1 MSSKRKFNRKS
12 KYTLSQKIISAVTA
26 AGFIMQPV
34 VGFATSIHKADDA
47 FKDTIVNNGNVTHI
61 WADRVVD
68 NAAINVF
75 KDFNLSA
82 NDIANMYF
90 NTKNPTGAD
99 KANLVNFVNSRID
112 INGTVNAVQNS
123 QIGGNLFFLSQDGM
137 AVGKSGVI
145 NTGSLY
151 VMTPTQDYI
160 KSMKVVAGTA
170 DAATAEKELN
180 AITNITKD
188 ANAWQAIPVNTSGT
202 ITVLGKV
209 NATNEVQMRAAKIGV
224 GKNVDDS
231 VVDNVAAGGIAAE
244 NAHIKTG
251 ITDFSNIVNINY
263 KDESGNDVAVNSG
276 ITNLTATKTGSGDIV
291 LEAYVDASNDKNK
304 IEKLPVIGGTTLGTT
319 AESVENTFTEQEFGA
334 SVDIYGEV
342 NTTGKTGKVDISATA
357 INSNANFDETLNDYK
372 ANNNDVAQLATV
384 KADVNIGGT
393 VKAADDVNIKAEAV
407 NRYVDNTGGF
417 AKALSVGISSG
428 TPLTGDVAY
437 SVLDTEA
444 NVNVASGANVASENG
459 SVDIDAKAETLAASA
474 ASTTGLKFKAAGGLT
489 GANVPATAVVYTG
502 VENKA
507 NVTVEGDIKAGKDIS
522 IDADADMKVEADNKM
537 SLKGKMANQFV
548 VGVTVAGAE
557 NSASVDIKGSSN
569 KVSADN
575 DLSVNAKADSD
586 FTSNTSIK
594 APEASAITVAV
605 NVTDFNSNAN
615 VNVDTDLTAGNNLN
629 VEADNTIVSD
639 NVNAETKLGS
649 NKYISAA
656 TQVVTTNAEGK
667 ITEVKNFING
677 LKTKLG
683 FEAGGSDDIK
693 TQLQLSEILKAGATV
708 TYSGQK
714 HKSGVNI
721 GKNGSLTAQ
730 NGMLGVNAET
740 LIEDAHIAATG
751 TTYSYNDAYPAGATL
766 NASVLVNNM
775 DNSSSVVV
783 ADRDTASTE
792 PALSGKTG
800 VDVNAS
806 VSFEYNR
813 VQNMIQDVED
823 AYNQIE
829 TATANLKG
837 AIKTDFDNF
846 LKDLKTQ
853 ISNWES
859 AFATADETLATSDSG
874 VLSISEAATAGYNVL
889 NALNDLN
896 TMLDSTSGSE
906 VADATKAS
914 IQGASDLLSSALA
927 FIDPN
932 SYGNFAASSASK
944 GSSGNQSTVGGHIPS
959 AINGAGTV
967 IVNNVDTVSKV
978 EIGSNTGIASYR
990 DVNINAESFM
1000 KDVTLGGLN
1009 AMPITNSGGGTTAS
1023 IGATVNYSDFNT
1035 DTVVAVNNGA
1045 SITGGN
1051 INIAGSNVIDHVSVA
1066 GSAGVGPSGETQ
1078 SGGIVLNGMLSF
1090 VNGSSDILTVVDDG
1104 ASLTAKQNEYTETVK
1119 DEETGTDKETKKDT
1133 EGNISITGHNNS
1145 NIVNVAA
1152 GLNFSTGSGAV
1163 GVGLA
1168 YTDFAVKNI
1177 AGVADVAGQ
1186 IKNLYSSKDDN
1197 GKVTVDN
1204 SKVDELDGELNNTYT
1219 ASTAS
1224 SDTKGSIS
1232 AYGFNVDAATDGS
1245 IQSVSAAAS
1254 ANKNDDTGKESFFGK
1269 LKGKFSN
1276 VENKVFNKLDE
1287 KTGQIFGSDSGGA
1300 DEMFNKGSS
1309 THGTGGGIQLVGST
1323 SGKGGFMP
1331 SFSIAGSG
1339 SVSLNSLNN
1348 ATEAIVD
1355 NVNITMQPTSNKKGD
1370 ISVTARD
1377 TLYAGA
1383 YSGAAALQWKKG
1395 GSSSDK
1401 AVGFA
1406 GAAGVNDID
1415 NVVKAVVKNSTIEN
1429 AGKFNTMAL
1438 SGGEQLALG
1447 LGLALEKTGSTSGY
1461 SGNAAVSVNL
1471 IDHDVEALLE
1481 NNIVNNADD
1490 INVAAYARDIENTGG
1505 GTLSAGQ
1512 QKVGVGATVAVA
1524 QLNNNISA
1532 GIKGGSYT
1540 KVGNV
1545 DVDAM
1550 NALKN
1555 ITVGIAAGA
1564 TVSSGGDGASA
1575 VVEGAGVYNEVHN
1588 TTNAFIEGTDE
1599 KEVVI
1604 STVNTV
1610 SNDETGNV
1618 NVIAQ
1623 DVGINNDYEKVLTNE
1638 LTDGKEEI
1646 AERMGSG
1653 FDITGASELSGI
1665 ETGDIEAQLN
1675 NKDAE
1680 GTGTQSNENSTEEV
1694 NLNKDSGSSIITVA
1708 GVLAGTSGKGA
1719 GGAAVAITDIENNY
1733 AANVEYADITAD
1745 ALAAEAGSDSNIVTV
1760 SGGIA
1765 AASKG
1770 SGVGSVTWNDVEN
1783 TAKANIK
1790 DSVVNAQT
1798 TLAKA
1803 VNKAQIVSVAGQ
1815 ISGAGKAGVGAT
1827 LSYIGL
1833 DNSTEANITSTTFDK
1848 RDKEETEGIT
1858 VSADAE
1864 NRSGSYNVAAGVS
1877 AAGTAAVSGNVAVT
1891 QTHGTSGAVIDDA
1904 AINNAK
1910 TVSANAL
1917 DDTDIL
1923 SVIGTVSAAGTAS
1936 VGAGVAYTEIGST
1949 STDEV
1954 DAQQTVAAIENTD
1967 ITTAASASGS
1977 TVSAQATDSSKVI
1990 NVAVGIGGAG
2000 TAAVQGASATSL
2012 VNKTIA
2018 ANITDTNI
2026 DENTKNSKNANVTIE
2041 AVNDTEITSSAD
2053 VAAVAGTGAG
2063 VGAGVAVNRIKQNT
2077 QAALNGGTMNV
2088 NNLTVSA
2095 DGTPRIENIG
2105 IGIGVAGEGA
2115 GVTGNVSVNMI
2126 ENNVTAHIGD
2136 GANIVADGSVG
2147 VVATSDEQIANYAGS
2162 ASVAGI
2168 GAGVGASVSVN
2179 QIAGTTS
2186 ATVGDEGENEA
2197 ETSVTAK
2204 GNDSLTTDTNI
2215 DKTTINDDLIDN
2227 DTVNINSHIKRTE
2240 DGETRSGLIVDASST
2255 RDLKSFLI
2263 NAGVGGVGAGVTGT
2277 VNVNMINGST
2287 EAAIINTE
2295 VNSSANK
2302 GNVFVN
2308 AGDYTNM
2315 SGFVGSAGVAGV
2327 GGGVGL
2333 GSDTNTVTRKVS
2345 ATVQDAAV
2353 YAGDFE
2359 VDADSMQGVS
2369 SFVVSAGVGGV
2380 GAGASGVVT
2389 VTKLNNTTKA
2399 ALLNSTVNA
2408 NTVNV
2413 NAAHTGIVNAGN
2425 VGVGA
2430 SGLGGGLGI
2439 SVGVLKDDSETTVT
2453 VGTED
2458 STATNDKTT
2467 ITASGDV
2474 NIAAENTATVN
2485 PTISAT
2491 GVGAVAGVAGATSI
2505 NNINSKVTTNI
2516 NNAEINST
2524 GGNISGTA
2532 KNNFNVDAYI
2542 GGIAAAA
2549 VGVGASVTVNTID
2562 STVQTNVNNSK
2573 FNVAKDVTL
2582 TAEEARDIYQLATNV
2597 ALGGVAAGAN
2607 IAVTTVGQAI
2617 TDEDVI
2623 AKIDEANAMYANS
2636 EGNDI
2641 NSMLKGADDALGT
2654 AGITNYTPTIGA
2666 ETGGA
2671 GSAITVNI
2679 TGSDIDAGDN
2689 FNAEAKESGSI
2700 GMTLGGAS
2708 GGAVAANAGV
2718 GILNV
2723 NRNVGV
2729 NISGGSINADK
2740 VDVGADI
2747 TGEANLNVYQGS
2759 GGIIGAN
2766 AAYAGVNTT
2775 GSSDINL
2782 NGVTIEGKNIS
2793 IAAQDNAKTSLQA
2806 VGVAAGVAAL
2816 GALAAEAANDS
2827 DVSVNMTG
2835 TTVTANE
2842 DKDDD
2847 ESGKVEITTNKAN
2860 TVTAQAVNTAGGA
2873 VAGAGMGATVTDTG
2887 SSTVGLTGN
2896 TMQADNKID
2905 VNAKTNS
2912 TLKADVL
2919 SGSAGWFASGAVS
2932 IAEVSADTA
2941 TAVTIGNGNTFA
2953 AQNINFAAN
2962 SNITESMD
2970 MDALAISG
2978 YAALGGNSTTSE
2990 AYADATVTAEPGNTY
3005 KGSDNNAGNVSFN
3018 ANNTVTQTADTS
3030 GISAAGLFA
3039 TGTNIGTT
3047 TSDLKTEVNVKG
3059 SGEGSKVNNFNAN
3072 ASSYASVN
3080 NKVNG
3085 DGGAIAD
3092 ISPYAAKVD
3101 NNYTANTDVTIG
3113 GRWNTA
3119 GSFTA
3124 QAVNGMDID
3133 LTSEAVRAAV
3143 IGGSGTWLDNT
3154 INNAANVTVNGATIT
3169 TGGAQ
3174 SYTAQND
3181 IDYNGKI
3188 DGSGYGGINVNATD
3202 YSDDLD
3208 FTAGVDITGSTLHGA
3223 GDSGSITAF
3232 ANTRGNITTK
3242 NSLKSAGVIP
3252 ISLAFSDHAIDY
3264 RNSVDVESSE
3274 LTTDKKDQNITLAA
3288 TDDTDVKLET
3298 IADTQGGLAG
3308 AASAEA
3314 SNEFNRSNKITV
3326 GSGTHLLSSNDAN
3339 LYAGADLNGITSSLN
3354 LQVLADAYNKTALP
3368 VYTDPTVTNNMT
3380 QANQV
3385 VIASGTNVD
3394 SVRHANLKAGKGT
3407 TTVTKSAQEY
3417 NIYQGTGGSGTVT
3430 STAFGE
3436 AIGGEV
3442 PDNYIEI
3449 DGNVNTGI
3457 HNSLNIDISGNI
3469 VMTDPVYNESGT
3481 AIVEDGKVD
3490 YSGIKAD
3497 ATETW
3502 FDDNTIKP
3510 SVATV
3515 ENNLLTRYNEITDLL
3530 QQYQQGTTEY
3540 NSLKTEQTNLLNE
3553 MKNMGFATEINGK
3566 LVPVSEIEIPAIEI
3580 PDIVV
3585 SGGNINLETDTV
3597 KGGGKLDAQGA
3608 GNVNI
3613 TNSSDAYLIVNDITM
3628 KDAGG
3633 QIKLNGSELTAESA
3647 GNELTMAN
3655 VNSTAASSE
3664 SPQITIT
3671 GTTDGTSQGQPDI
3684 GVFGDITNT
3693 AGDVTIE
3700 NKNHSITVLGN
3711 INARNINLIA
3721 TNGDITQTSTEG
3733 LLNIGSDPVIKYQFS
3748 EDVAK
3753 KIQQYIYDQYA
3764 QKEGNYTIPEFKD
3777 YDDYIDWLKN
3787 NVGLSDTDLQV
3798 KEPEPGAGS
3807 IVAGGNV
3814 YISGLNVNIAGLV
3827 QSGYGDYSVTLDDT
3841 AKNVI
3846 SQIDKNWQNNGKKVL
3861 TDAEV
3866 MSNDAYCINDG
3877 GEYFVSNIV
3886 DGVEKGVFNYE
3897 VKVYYNPST
3906 GQLLTDTVEV
3916 SGGKVYITGNISST
3930 GGGRIM
3936 AMDGTA
3942 DININ
3947 TSAIDKDVVVNTIT
3961 NNDIN
3966 GLVSITDKQLGQVTE
3981 YMNGQTRTYNIGK
3994 EVGLWQENGNGNYTY
4009 NVKDGLQ
4016 YQWIGGV
4023 SGEVI
4028 KKYQYTEDFLFWGL
4042 LDYGKTDDFVA
4053 NLKAEKKDII
4063 ETPVSSNDKNDKG
4076 NGVVITT
4083 GETGKDFSITGSYT
4097 KTDKEEYTE
4106 VTPDMQYDGFWG
4118 KVFGYGE
4125 TTYTWTG
4132 TQGTA
4137 SSTTTSIAADKDIS
4151 IGFIGNGGKE
4161 KGQINVTTGKDML
4174 IAGNISNAE
4183 VNGEG
4188 RGSVNL
4194 TSNSGSVSAVG
4205 NANINSDIVN
4215 IKAATGVNVNHSA
4228 IGNDADINIATNSG
4242 DIKLVSGK
4250 GDLNI
4255 VQAVT
4260 GGADPINAETG
4271 SVYLEAQGDILNAAA
4286 TGNYAVKG
4294 QRIDLISHTGTIG
4307 TKDKVLTVLGGS
4319 ELYSSDTLASSV
4331 NAQAQGDIVLT
4342 QVDNDNVAANGS
4354 SNMRLGTIV
4363 SEDGDAVLTV
4373 NDGSFVDAHPSE
4385 NNDSSSA
4392 QDKIDRWTEAGLISD
4407 QDEADESTISAE
4419 QAKKER
4425 MEALDNQANSLAY
4438 EAIYDDVIKPE
4449 VEKYQEAADAF
4460 AKDETILAAQQKLQ
4474 EALLEAGND
4483 PDAIAAANAEYQQV
4497 VDSYFDGLDYKYD
4510 DTQKK
4515 FIANNDKAAATNYVF
4530 DKYKAGAVKKYQDA
4544 AGKLAEAFATN
4555 TDLQAAKDTYLN
4567 SYKEASAAYS
4577 AEIAAAEAAGATDKE
4592 IVAIGDKYQAKYD
4605 EITNEYLAAQKKV
4618 YGDNFTEAEQQ
4629 LISSYAEVDV
4639 DESNYGWSKNQL
4651 LYAIQESV
4659 LTPDLGEVQTV
4670 ETPNITANNITL
4682 KAASGGV
4689 GIDGEAE
4696 VIKYAELGE
4705 VESLKLLAQAKAGDL
4720 TWDADN
4726 QQVTIQQQQAITVNV
4741 KKQDG
4746 KVDVTGRDN
4755 VYLAGVD
4762 NTVLNIDGVT
4772 TEGDI
4777 RLQGD
4782 AGINVEGTLSG
4793 YDLTIAGGT
4802 GSIMG
4807 TGSDG
4812 DKYVDTAIR
4821 GTLDAN
4827 AEGSIY
4833 ISQNGDLKVLT
4844 VAAGEVADLKATN
4857 NILMSDVQGS
4867 MAQGHINAQTLNL
4880 TAGGNIGTNGTD
4892 VNAIRIADN
4901 GVVINAAANGDIVLA
4916 GVEGKDN
4923 AKNIV
4928 LGNINGASLDVDSV
4942 SSVSLGKDAT
4952 EDEEAVE
4959 GSITV
4964 DGNVSLSSE
4973 SGSITQATGN
4983 VITANEVNASA
4994 TENILL
5000 GSEANKVNSFVVNGL
5015 GEGNSIDGNVDLVSS
5030 SDNGLKVNLNG
5041 ITANGS
5047 VNVYNNAQT
5056 DLNIS
5061 GGSVTTTGE
5070 SAGDVTFTSEGN
5082 ITADTTVDSA
5092 ADIVMGADGAI
5103 TNDGALTAQDNVN
5116 VKTTAGA
5123 INLGGSVTAKENDV
5137 NITTGSGTITT
5148 TGNVTSGT
5156 NVKVDAGTTGNIELG
5171 GIVKA
5176 QAGNVDVIANEG
5188 YIHTTG
5194 DVTANNNV
5202 NVDTANGYINLEGK
5216 VNAAT
5221 GSVDV
5226 NTESGDVTTGGEV
5239 TGYTD
5244 VDINSGA
5251 GNVKVNGNV
5260 TATNNDVNVTSGSGA
5275 ITTIGSISAGNDVTV
5290 DTKDGIVEL
5299 GGNVTGQHDVA
5310 VNSNKGNVTVNGNI
5324 TATVNDVNVTTG
5336 SGNITTTGAVTGG
5349 TNVKVNAGTTGN
5361 IELGGI
5367 VNAQAGNVDVI
5378 ANEGYI
5384 HTTGDVTANNNVNV
5398 DTANGYINLE
5408 GKVNAATG
5416 SVDVDTQSGDV
5427 ITKGEVTGNTDVTIN
5442 SGAGNVAVG
5451 GNVTAT
5457 VNNVNV
5463 TTGSGDITTIGVVTA
5478 GNNVNVDTED
5488 GIVELG
5494 GDVTGQHDVTVNS
5507 NKGDVTVNGKVQSV
5521 TGSTNINAGTND
5533 GISTDAN
5540 GNVTV
5545 DGEIASGEEVIVTAN
5560 YGNIKVT
5567 GTTTASNGNVE
5578 TTVTGDGNINLN
5590 GSVDA
5595 SGDVE
5600 ATVTGEGDITT
5611 GENAEVGGTNII
5623 FTTNVGDITT
5633 GSNLTAKEN
5642 VDLNVNT
5649 GNITFGGD
5657 VNAGSENAV
5666 NGNITIDI
5674 TNSGSIKDAADK
5686 NNSLT
5691 AIGPEGSE
5699 TAGNIIITTGGAGDV
5714 DLYDLYATN
5723 AARIDIA
5730 DGSLTLHEINGEL
5743 VAMQLR
5749 TEGKNMNVEN
5759 IVAGTQIVLTGSD
5772 MTLDQIAQRP
5782 DADGM
5787 LVITPDNAEA
5797 DKPIDNFT
5805 IGDIKTNSDS
5815 GIRFDRLWVNNSDIH
5830 ISEGQLWF
5838 DKLYVEDNAHF
5849 SNDEMTAAIYG
5860 KPPLRDGS
5868 DSVYWINTEEN
5879 RPESSL
5885 DMWLNGTGDW
5895 MYLRFT
5901 DDHIQES
5908 NGILLTLD
5916 EYDYVYDQRFTA
5928 ENHLRW
5934 QHGRYLDEDWKQA
5947 YGYGLS
5953 LHNRYGLIDYQEFTE
5968 TNAGADEVAVEA

>member
-1 MSSKRKFNRKS
+1 MSISRKFQRSKS

-26 AGFIMQPV
+26 AGFIMQPI
-34 VGFATSIHKADDA
+34 VGFAQAITKADDA
-47 FKDTIVNNGNVTHI
+47 FKNTIINKGNGVTDI
-61 WADRVVD
+61 WADRVVG
-68 NAAINVF
+68 NSAVNVF
-75 KDFNLSA
+75 KDFQLDA
-82 NDIANMYF
+82 NNIANMYF
-90 NTKNPTGAD
+90 NELNRTEAD
-99 KANLVNFVNSRID
+99 AANLVNFVNSRID
-112 INGTVNAVQNS
+112 INGTVNAIQNK
-123 QIGGNLFFLSQDGM
+123 QIGGNLFFLSKDGM

-151 VMTPTQDYI
+151 VMTPTADYI
-160 KSMKVVAGTA
+160 DNMKVVAGTA
-170 DAATAEKELN
+170 DAATAADELN

-224 GKNVDDS
+224 GKNVSGEDLNDGEDGAIGTLKDGKES
-231 VVDNVAAGGIAAE
+231 IVKEAY
-244 NAHIKTG
+244 IKTG
-251 ITDFSNIVNINY
+251 VTDFGQFVHLTP
-263 KDESGNDVAVNSG
+263 EQEAEAG
-276 ITNLTATKTGSGDIV
+276 ITNLEATQTGSGDIV
-291 LEAYVDASNDKNK
+291 LSAYVDGATEKNDL
-304 IEKLPVIGGTTLGTT
+304 EELPVVGATLGPI
-319 AESVENTFTEQEFGA
+319 AETVENTFVEQDFNA
-334 SVDIYGEV
+334 SVDVYGTVATGVE
-342 NTTGKTGKVDISATA
+342 TTEKKGNININATA
-357 INSNANFDETLNDYK
+357 VNSNAAVDKSGNYIDND
-372 ANNNDVAQLATV
+372 NTDVAQLANVKAEVNIDGTVQAADNVTV
-384 KADVNIGGT
+384 KA
-393 VKAADDVNIKAEAV
+393 EAI
-407 NRYVDNTGGF
+407 NRYIDNSGAF
-417 AKALSVGISSG
+417 AKANIAIASG
-428 TPLTGDVAY
+428 TPITGDIAY
-437 SVLDTEA
+437 SVLNTEA
-444 NVNVASGANVASENG
+444 NVNITSEGSVESENG
-459 SVDIDAKAETLAASA
+459 NVDIDAKAETLAASA
-474 ASTTGLKFKAAGGLT
+474 ASVTALKFKAAGGTT
-489 GANVPATAVVYTG
+489 GANVPAVSVLYTG
-502 VENKA
+502 ADNKA
-507 NVTVEGDIKAGKDIS
+507 NVTVKGNVNAAKDIS
-522 IDADADMKVEADNKM
+522 IDADADMKVDAENKM
-537 SLKGKMANQFV
+537 GIKGKMGNQFV

-557 NSASVDIKGSSN
+557 NSASVDIKDEDNSN
-569 KVSADN
+569 NVINAGN
-575 DLSVNAKADSD
+575 DLSVNANAASD
-586 FTSNTSIK
+586 FTSGTSIK
-594 APEASAITVAV
+594 APEASAMAVAV

-615 VNVDTDLTAGNNLN
+615 VNIDTDLTTGNDLT
-629 VEADNTIVSD
+629 VKADNIITDD
-639 NVNAETKLGS
+639 NVIAESTIGS
-649 NKYISAA
+649 GKYVSAA
-656 TQVVTTNAEGK
+656 TQVVTGHVEQKKG
-667 ITEVKNFING
+667 EVKEWIG
-677 LKTKLG
+677 SLAAKLG
-683 FEAGGSDDIK
+683 KDKKLPIGDEDEISG
-693 TQLQLSEILKAGATV
+693 LQLSEIFKAGATV
-708 TYSGQK
+708 NYSGQT
-714 HKSGVNI
+714 HGSNVTI
-721 GKNGSLTAQ
+721 GENTTLNAGKKMDIEALTK
-730 NGMLGVNAET
+730 
-740 LIEDAHIAATG
+740 IEDAHITATG
-751 TTYSYNDAYPAGATL
+751 TTASYNDAYPAEATL
-766 NASVLVNNM
+766 NAAVLVNNM
-775 DNSSSVVV
+775 DNSSSVVIKDAV
-783 ADRDTASTE
+783 TDEQGTEHKATLSADDGVDINASTR
-792 PALSGKTG
+792 
-800 VDVNAS
+800 
-806 VSFEYNR
+806 FEYNR
-813 VQNMIQDVED
+813 IANMIQEVKY
-823 AYNQIE
+823 AAAQIKN
-829 TATANLKG
+829 AVKGLNG
-837 AIKTDFDNF
+837 AIKSDFDAF
-846 LKDLKTQ
+846 LGNLDAQ
-853 ISNWES
+853 IGAWES
-859 AFATADETLATSDSG
+859 AFKTADETFATSDSG
-874 VLSISEAATAGYNVL
+874 VLAIGKAATAGLQVL
-889 NALNDLN
+889 TALNNLN
-896 TMLDSTSGSE
+896 TMMDGNE
-906 VADATKAS
+906 GGQVAADVKAT
-914 IQGASDLLSSALA
+914 IQGASDILTGALA
-927 FIDPN
+927 FADPN
-932 SYGNFAASSASK
+932 SYGNFAAASASK
-944 GSSGNQSTVGGHIPS
+944 GSSGDTGAIAGQHPS

-967 IVNNVDTVSKV
+967 MVNNVDSVSTVEV
-978 EIGSNTGIASYR
+978 GSNSVIASNGK
-990 DVNINAESFM
+990 VNLNAENYM
-1000 KDVTLGGLN
+1000 KDVSLGGLN
-1009 AMPITNSGGGTTAS
+1009 TVPLTNSGGGTAAS

-1035 DTVVAVNNGA
+1035 DTIVAVNDGA
-1045 SITGGN
+1045 NISGGD
-1051 INIAGSNVIDHVSVA
+1051 INIAGSNEIDHVSVA
-1066 GSAGVGPSGETQ
+1066 GGAGMGPSDETG
-1078 SGGIVLNGMLSF
+1078 SNGIVLNGMISL

-1104 ASLTAKQNEYTETVK
+1104 ARLTAGTEPGEDESGST
-1119 DEETGTDKETKKDT
+1119 EETKTGA
-1133 EGNISITGHNNS
+1133 GNISISGHNDT

-1152 GLNFSTGSGAV
+1152 GLNLGSGSGAI
-1163 GVGLA
+1163 GMGFA
-1168 YTDFAVKNI
+1168 YNNFAVKNI
-1177 AGVADVAGQ
+1177 AGVADVSEQ
-1186 IKNLYSSKDDN
+1186 IQALYTTKEHYTDDN
-1197 GKVTVDN
+1197 GEDVVMYI
-1204 SKVDELDGELNNTYT
+1204 VDENKVNELKDKLSNEYT
-1219 ASTAS
+1219 ASEA
-1224 SDTKGSIS
+1224 DDGSIS
-1232 AYGFNVDAATDGS
+1232 AYGFNVDAATEGS
-1245 IQSVSAAAS
+1245 IQSVSVAAS
-1254 ANKNDDTGKESFFGK
+1254 ASKNDDTGETSFFGK
-1269 LKGKFSN
+1269 IKGSISN
-1276 VENKVFNKLDE
+1276 TENKLLGSGGKLDTV
-1287 KTGQIFGSDSGGA
+1287 TGRIFGTESGKA
-1300 DEMFNKGSS
+1300 NDFFNMGSN
-1309 THGTGGGIQLVGST
+1309 THGANAGGINLVGGT

-1339 SVSLNSLNN
+1339 SVSMNMLDN
-1348 ATEAIVD
+1348 ATQAIVD
-1355 NVNITMQPTSNKKGD
+1355 NAKISMKSTDGVNGD
-1370 ISVTARD
+1370 IRVTARD
-1377 TLYAGA
+1377 TAYAGA
-1383 YSGAAALQWKKG
+1383 YSGAAALQWKSG
-1395 GSSSDK
+1395 GSASDTS
-1401 AVGFA
+1401 VGFS

-1415 NVVKAVVKNSTIEN
+1415 NVIKATISNSVIDKAGTID
-1429 AGKFNTMAL
+1429 TLAL

-1447 LGLALEKTGSTSGY
+1447 LGLNVAKSGSTSGY
-1461 SGNAAVSVNL
+1461 TGNAAVSVNL
-1471 IDHDVEALLE
+1471 IDHDVEALHE
-1481 NNIVNNADD
+1481 NNTVTSADD

-1505 GTLSAGQ
+1505 GSLSAGQ
-1512 QKVGVGATVAVA
+1512 QKVGVGASVGVAM
-1524 QLNNNISA
+1524 LNNNISA
-1532 GIKGGSYT
+1532 GIKGGNYT
-1540 KVGNV
+1540 NVVSV
-1545 DVDAM
+1545 DVEAL

-1555 ITVGIAAGA
+1555 ITVGIAAGL
-1564 TVSSGGDGASA
+1564 TIPSDGNAASA
-1575 VVEGAGVYNEVHN
+1575 NVEGAGVYNEVHN
-1588 TTNAFIEGTDE
+1588 TTNAFIEGNDTNN
-1599 KEVVI
+1599 KVAI
-1604 STVNTV
+1604 RTV
-1610 SNDETGNV
+1610 DGGKV

-1623 DVGINNDYEKVLTNE
+1623 DVAIDENSAYEMALEN
-1638 LTDGKEEI
+1638 LADGKEEI
-1646 AERMGSG
+1646 AKRMGAG
-1653 FDITGASELSGI
+1653 YDVTGQDDLNDIDMSDAITQ
-1665 ETGDIEAQLN
+1665 TGDDIKV
-1675 NKDAE
+1675 NKE
-1680 GTGTQSNENSTEEV
+1680 G
-1694 NLNKDSGSSIITVA
+1694 GSSIITVA
-1708 GVLAGTSGKGA
+1708 GGIAGTTGKGA
-1719 GGAAVAITDIENNY
+1719 GGAAVAITDIENTY
-1733 AANVEYADITAD
+1733 TADVKYADITAD
-1745 ALAAEAGSDSNIVTV
+1745 ELDVDAGSNSNIVTV
-1760 SGGIA
+1760 AGGIA
-1765 AASKG
+1765 AANKD
-1770 SGVGSVTWNDVEN
+1770 SGVGSVSWNDVIN
-1783 TAKANIK
+1783 TANVNIANSHIY
-1790 DSVVNAQT
+1790 AQQT
-1798 TLAKA
+1798 TATA
-1803 VNKAQIVSVAGQ
+1803 ANQAQIVSVGGQ
-1815 ISGAGKAGVGAT
+1815 ISGAGKAAVGAT
-1827 LSYIGL
+1827 LSYVGL
-1833 DNSTEANITSTTFDK
+1833 DNTTKVNISTTEFDE
-1848 RDKEETEGIT
+1848 RTANEGT
-1858 VSADAE
+1858 SVTAKANNTSD
-1864 NRSGSYNVAAGVS
+1864 SYNIGAGVS
-1877 AAGTAAVSGNVAVT
+1877 AAGDAAVSGTVVVT
-1891 QTHGTSGAVIDDA
+1891 QTKGTAGAVMDGA
-1904 AINNAK
+1904 KINNAK
-1910 TVSANAL
+1910 EIIAHAS

-1923 SVIGTVSAAGTAS
+1923 SVIGTVNIAGKAA
-1936 VGAGVAYTEIGST
+1936 VGAGVAYTEIGGVSDDKEKAEQHVTAEIKNST
-1949 STDEV
+1949 INTIDTKENEEK
-1954 DAQQTVAAIENTD
+1954 AAVNV
-1967 ITTAASASGS
+1967 TAKDTAR
-1977 TVSAQATDSSKVI
+1977 VI

-2012 VNKTIA
+2012 INKTTGA
-2018 ANITDTNI
+2018 ELTNSNI
-2026 DENTKNSKNANVTIE
+2026 DKDSANSQNANVTVD
-2041 AVNDTEITSSAD
+2041 AQNNSEITSSAST
-2053 VAAVAGTGAG
+2053 VAVAGSGAG
-2063 VGAGVAVNRIKQNT
+2063 VGAGIAVNRIIQQTN
-2077 QAALNGGTMNV
+2077 AAVTGGTMNV
-2088 NNLTVSA
+2088 NNLKVNA
-2095 DGTPRIENIG
+2095 NATPRIENIG
-2105 IGIGVAGEGA
+2105 VGGGIAGTGA
-2115 GVTGNVSVNMI
+2115 GISGSVAVNMI
-2126 ENNVTAHIGD
+2126 ENDVSAHIGS

-2147 VVATSDEQIANYAGS
+2147 VVATSDEQISNYAGQL
-2162 ASVAGI
+2162 AVGGV
-2168 GAGVGASVSVN
+2168 GAGVGVSVSVN

-2186 ATVGDEGENEA
+2186 ATVGGEGEDT
-2197 ETSVTAK
+2197 TSVTAK
-2204 GNDSLTTDTNI
+2204 GNDSIKTNTGVNVANEINKTLI
-2215 DKTTINDDLIDN
+2215 DKETVAIDSKI
-2227 DTVNINSHIKRTE
+2227 DRTE
-2240 DGETRSGLIVDASST
+2240 ESRSGLIVDASST

-2263 NAGVGGVGAGVTGT
+2263 TAGVAGTGAGVTGT
-2277 VNVNMINGST
+2277 VNVNQIDGKTTAGITNTTVNGGST
-2287 EAAIINTE
+2287 AAVPGN
-2295 VNSSANK
+2295 NAN
-2302 GNVFVN
+2302 VTVN
-2308 AGDYTNM
+2308 AGDYSNM
-2315 SGFVGSAGVAGV
+2315 SGFVGSAAVGGIGAGV
-2327 GGGVGL
+2327 GL
-2333 GSDTNTVTRKVS
+2333 ASDTNTINREVTASVDKS
-2345 ATVQDAAV
+2345 DIKAQ
-2353 YAGDFE
+2353 GFE
-2359 VDADSMQGVS
+2359 VDADSAQGIS
-2369 SFVVSAGVGGV
+2369 SFGV
-2380 GAGASGVVT
+2380 GAGAAGVGGGAAGVVT
-2389 VTKLNNTTKA
+2389 VTELNNTTKA
-2399 ALLNSTVNA
+2399 MLNNSKVNA
-2408 NTVNV
+2408 NTVSIKAN
-2413 NAAHTGIVNAGN
+2413 HTGIVNAGN
-2425 VGVGA
+2425 VSVGGAGLGV
-2430 SGLGGGLGI
+2430 GGGL
-2439 SVGVLKDDSETTVT
+2439 SVGVLKDNSATEVT
-2453 VGTED
+2453 VKGDNTEED
-2458 STATNDKTT
+2458 T

-2474 NIAAENTATVN
+2474 TIAANNNATVN
-2485 PTISAT
+2485 PMISAN
-2491 GVGAVAGVAGATSI
+2491 GVGGMAGVAGATSI
-2505 NNINSKVTTNI
+2505 NNLNSTVKTNI
-2516 NNAEINST
+2516 ESVGITST
-2524 GGNISGTA
+2524 GGSISGTA
-2532 KNNFNVDAYI
+2532 DNTFNVKAYMGTI
-2542 GGIAAAA
+2542 GGGA
-2549 VGVGASVTVNTID
+2549 VGAGAGVTVNTID
-2562 STVQTNVNNSK
+2562 STVQTNVNGSALDA
-2573 FNVAKDVTL
+2573 AKDITL
-2582 TAEEARDIYQLATNV
+2582 TAQETRNIEQTATNV
-2597 ALGGVAAGAN
+2597 AVGGIAVGAN
-2607 IAVTTVGQAI
+2607 IAITTVGQKVENVI
-2617 TDEDVI
+2617 DENGKIVSNAAD
-2623 AKIDEANAMYANS
+2623 KIDEANKVFINEKTGEDNS
-2636 EGNDI
+2636 GD
-2641 NSMLKGADDALGT
+2641 LLA
-2654 AGITNYTPTIGA
+2654 
-2666 ETGGA
+2666 GA
-2671 GSAITVNI
+2671 GSALDTAEIDKGSVTPHVDAEYGGVTDDNGNTVSQITVNI
-2679 TGSDIDAGDN
+2679 TNSNIEAGN
-2689 FNAEAKESGSI
+2689 NVTAKATETDGVT
-2700 GMTLGGAS
+2700 MTLGGAS
-2708 GGAVAANAGV
+2708 AGAVAVAAGV
-2718 GILNV
+2718 GMLNV
-2723 NRNVGV
+2723 HRNVGV
-2729 NISGGSINADK
+2729 DISGGSITAGNA
-2740 VDVGADI
+2740 VDVGTDI
-2747 TGEANLNVYQGS
+2747 TGEAELNVYQGS

-2793 IAAQDNAKTSLQA
+2793 IAAQDNAKTDLQA

-2873 VAGAGMGATVTDTG
+2873 IGGTGMGATVTDTG
-2887 SSTVGLTGN
+2887 SSTIGLTGN
-2896 TMQADNKID
+2896 TMQATKNID

-2912 TLKADVL
+2912 ALQADII
-2919 SGSAGWFASGAVS
+2919 SAGAGWFASGAVS
-2932 IAEVSADTA
+2932 IAKVSAGTA
-2941 TAVTIGNGNTFA
+2941 NDHLKTAVTIGGGNTFA
-2953 AQNINFAAN
+2953 AQNTNFAAN
-2962 SNITESMD
+2962 SNISESMD

-2978 YAALGGNSTTSE
+2978 YASIGGNSTTSD
-2990 AYADATVTAEPGNTY
+2990 AYADATVTAEADNTY
-3005 KGSDNNAGNVSFN
+3005 KDAADNAGNVSFN
-3018 ANNTVTQTADTS
+3018 ANNTVTQKADTS

-3047 TSDLKTEVNVKG
+3047 TSDLKTAVTVKG

-3101 NNYTANTDVTIG
+3101 NNYTADTDVTIG
-3113 GRWNTA
+3113 GTWNTA

-3154 INNAANVTVNGATIT
+3154 INNAANVTVNGATINS
-3169 TGGAQ
+3169 GGAQ

-3181 IDYNGKI
+3181 IDYTGKI

-3208 FTAGVDITGSTLHGA
+3208 FTAGVDIIKNKETGRSSNLHSV
-3223 GDSGSITAF
+3223 GDGGSITAF
-3232 ANTRGNITTK
+3232 ASTQGDITAK
-3242 NSLKSAGVIP
+3242 NNLKSAGVIP
-3252 ISLAFSDHAIDY
+3252 VALAFSDHTIDY

-3326 GSGTHLLSSNDAN
+3326 GSGSDLLSSNDAN
-3339 LYAGADLNGITSSLN
+3339 LYAGADLNGITSSLD

-3385 VIASGTNVD
+3385 VIESGANVD

-3407 TTVTKSAQEY
+3407 TTVTESAQEY

-3442 PDNYIEI
+3442 PDNYIQI

-3469 VMTDPVYNESGT
+3469 VMTDPVYNESET

-3540 NSLKTEQTNLLNE
+3540 NSLKDEQTNLLNE
-3553 MKNMGFATEINGK
+3553 MEDLGFATLINGK

-3608 GNVNI
+3608 GNVSI
-3613 TNSSDAYLIVNDITM
+3613 KNSSDAYLIVNDITM

-3647 GNELTMAN
+3647 GNSLNMAN

-3664 SPQITIT
+3664 SPEITIT
-3671 GTTDGTSQGQPDI
+3671 GTTAGTSQGQPDI
-3684 GVFGDITNT
+3684 GIFGDITNT

-3721 TNGDITQTSTEG
+3721 THGDITQTSTEG

-3764 QKEGNYTIPEFKD
+3764 KNEGKYTIPEFKD
-3777 YDDYIDWLKN
+3777 YNEYISWLKEK
-3787 NVGLSDTDLQV
+3787 VGLTDTDL
-3798 KEPEPGAGS
+3798 KIEEPAPGAGS

-3827 QSGYGDYSVTLDDT
+3827 QSGYGDYSVTLDET

-3886 DGVEKGVFNYE
+3886 NGVEQGVFNYE

-3966 GLVSITDKQLGQVTE
+3966 GLVSITDKQLGKVTE
-3981 YMNGQTRTYNIGK
+3981 YMNGQTRTYNIGAIA
-3994 EVGLWQENGNGNYTY
+3994 GAWQDGNSNYSY
-4009 NVKDGLQ
+4009 NVKKGLQ

-4042 LDYGKTDDFVA
+4042 LDYGKTDEFVA
-4053 NLKAEKKDII
+4053 NLKAEGKDII

-4083 GETGKDFSITGSYT
+4083 GGTGNDFSITGSYKPT
-4097 KTDKEEYTE
+4097 NEETFSE

-4132 TQGTA
+4132 TKGTA
-4137 SSTTTSIAADKDIS
+4137 SSTTTSIAADKYIS
-4151 IGFIGNGGKE
+4151 IGFIGNGNNQGN
-4161 KGQINVTTGKDML
+4161 INVTTGKDML

-4215 IKAATGVNVNHSA
+4215 IKAETGVNVNHSA

-4260 GGADPINAETG
+4260 GGANDINAETG
-4271 SVYLEAQGDILNAAA
+4271 SVYLEAQGDILNAA

-4307 TKDKVLTVLGGS
+4307 TKDKALTVLGGS
-4319 ELYSSDTLASSV
+4319 ELYSSDTMASSV

-4354 SNMRLGTIV
+4354 SNMRFGTIV

-4407 QDEADESTISAE
+4407 QDEADVSTISAE

-4460 AKDETILAAQQKLQ
+4460 AKDENIVAAKQKLQ
-4474 EALLEAGND
+4474 EALNEAGDNEEQ
-4483 PDAIAAANAEYQQV
+4483 IAAANAEYQQA
-4497 VDSYFDGLDYKYD
+4497 VDDYFAGKDYNAD
-4510 DTQKK
+4510 EQQ
-4515 FIANNDKAAATNYVF
+4515 FIADNDTAAATKYVF
-4530 DKYKAGAVKKYQDA
+4530 DNSKGNTVQSYKDA
-4544 AGKLAEAFATN
+4544 AKKLAAAFAN
-4555 TDLQAAKDTYLN
+4555 NADLQAAKDTYLN
-4567 SYKEASAAYS
+4567 DYKAASAAYS
-4577 AEIAAAEAAGATDKE
+4577 KEIAAANGDEAKIKQINKD
-4592 IVAIGDKYQAKYD
+4592 YQAKYD
-4605 EITNEYLAAQKKV
+4605 AITNDYLAAQKKV

-4629 LISSYAEVDV
+4629 LISSYAEVNV

-4705 VESLKLLAQAKAGDL
+4705 VESLKLLAQAKADDL
-4720 TWDADN
+4720 TWDPDN

-4833 ISQNGDLKVLT
+4833 ISQNDDLKVLT

-4880 TAGGNIGTNGTD
+4880 TAGRNIGTNGTD

-4901 GVVINAAANGDIVLA
+4901 GVVINAAANGDIILA
-4916 GVEGKDN
+4916 GAQGKDSTGS
-4923 AKNIV
+4923 IV
-4928 LGNINGASLDVDSV
+4928 LGDIKGANLDVTSISNIN
-4942 SSVSLGKDAT
+4942 LGREDYAAT
-4952 EDEEAVE
+4952 EEDETVNSNINAGTVE
-4959 GSITV
+4959 LTTS
-4964 DGNVSLSSE
+4964 
-4973 SGSITQATGN
+4973 SGSITETEGSAVDAETVKATATQNVLLAGTGN
-4983 VITANEVNASA
+4983 AIDN
-4994 TENILL
+4994 
-5000 GSEANKVNSFVVNGL
+5000 FVVNGYSAD
-5015 GEGNSIDGNVDLVSS
+5015 NSLTGNVDLVS
-5030 SDNGLKVNLNG
+5030 
-5041 ITANGS
+5041 TANNENKV
-5047 VNVYNNAQT
+5047 VNVEFGKGKAGLTVNNGYVNVRSLGDT
-5056 DLNIS
+5056 SNLNIS

-5070 SAGDVTFTSEGN
+5070 SAGDVTFTSEGS
-5082 ITADTTVDSA
+5082 ITADTTVNSA
-5092 ADIVMGADGAI
+5092 ANIVMDADGKI
-5103 TNDGALTAQDNVN
+5103 TNNGALNAQDNVN
-5116 VKTTAGA
+5116 VNTTKGA
-5123 INLGGSVTAKENDV
+5123 IEIGGSVTAE
-5137 NITTGSGTITT
+5137 
-5148 TGNVTSGT
+5148 
-5156 NVKVDAGTTGNIELG
+5156 
-5171 GIVKA
+5171 
-5176 QAGNVDVIANEG
+5176 AGNVN
-5188 YIHTTG
+5188 
-5194 DVTANNNV
+5194 
-5202 NVDTANGYINLEGK
+5202 
-5216 VNAAT
+5216 
-5221 GSVDV
+5221 V
-5226 NTESGDVTTGGEV
+5226 NTESGDVT
-5239 TGYTD
+5239 
-5244 VDINSGA
+5244 
-5251 GNVKVNGNV
+5251 
-5260 TATNNDVNVTSGSGA
+5260 
-5275 ITTIGSISAGNDVTV
+5275 
-5290 DTKDGIVEL
+5290 
-5299 GGNVTGQHDVA
+5299 
-5310 VNSNKGNVTVNGNI
+5310 
-5324 TATVNDVNVTTG
+5324 
-5336 SGNITTTGAVTGG
+5336 
-5349 TNVKVNAGTTGN
+5349 
-5361 IELGGI
+5361 
-5367 VNAQAGNVDVI
+5367 
-5378 ANEGYI
+5378 
-5384 HTTGDVTANNNVNV
+5384 
-5398 DTANGYINLE
+5398 
-5408 GKVNAATG
+5408 
-5416 SVDVDTQSGDV
+5416 
-5427 ITKGEVTGNTDVTIN
+5427 TKGEVTGNTDVTIN

-5451 GNVTAT
+5451 
-5457 VNNVNV
+5457 
-5463 TTGSGDITTIGVVTA
+5463 
-5478 GNNVNVDTED
+5478 
-5488 GIVELG
+5488 
-5494 GDVTGQHDVTVNS
+5494 
-5507 NKGDVTVNGKVQSV
+5507 GKVQSV

-5590 GSVDA
+5590 GSVSA
-5595 SGDVE
+5595 SGDVKAE
-5600 ATVTGEGDITT
+5600 VEGVGDITT
-5611 GENAEVGGTNII
+5611 GENATVSGTNIG
-5623 FTTNVGDITT
+5623 FTTNEGNITT
-5633 GSNLTAKEN
+5633 GADLTANEN

-5649 GNITFGGD
+5649 GDITFGGNVTASD
-5657 VNAGSENAV
+5657 
-5666 NGNITIDI
+5666 GNITIDI
-5674 TNSGSIKDAADK
+5674 TGDGNLQDAENKD
-5686 NNSLT
+5686 NTLT
-5691 AIGPEGSE
+5691 AISVDGSE
-5699 TAGNIIITTGGAGDV
+5699 DAGNIIIHLGGKGDV

-5723 AARIDIA
+5723 NARLDIA
-5730 DGSLTLHEINGEL
+5730 NGNLTLHEIDGEL

-5934 QHGRYLDEDWKQA
+5934 QHGRYLDEDWKEA

>member
-1 MSSKRKFNRKS
+1 MSISRKFQRSKS

-26 AGFIMQPV
+26 AGFIMQPFTA
-34 VGFATSIHKADDA
+34 FAGEIIKPGGTNLINDKVAD
-47 FKDTIVNNGNVTHI
+47 I
-61 WADRVVD
+61 WADKVVG
-68 NAAINVF
+68 NAAVNVF
-75 KDFNLSA
+75 DKFNLSA
-82 NDIANMYF
+82 NEIANMYF
-90 NTKNPTGAD
+90 KTQQGSEWKD
-99 KANLVNFVNSRID
+99 NLVNFVNSRID
-112 INGTVNAVQNS
+112 INGTVNAVKDNK
-123 QIGGNLFFLSQDGM
+123 IGGNLFFLSKDGM

-151 VMTPTQDYI
+151 VMTPTPDFMEAVQT
-160 KSMKVVAGTA
+160 VGTEA
-170 DAATAEKELN
+170 PAEDANKYLGY
-180 AITNITKD
+180 ITNITDPTK
-188 ANAWQAIPVNTSGT
+188 ANAWEIIPVNTSGT

-224 GKNVDDS
+224 GKNVSGELKDDEGT
-231 VVDNVAAGGIAAE
+231 VIMEANAANKEAY
-244 NAHIKTG
+244 IKTG
-251 ITDFSNIVNINY
+251 ITNFADIVNIKNA
-263 KDESGNDVAVNSG
+263 DGTASITESG
-276 ITNLTATKTGSGDIV
+276 LTGDLQATQTGSGDIV
-291 LEAYVDASNDKNK
+291 LSAYVDASNDKNK
-304 IEKLPVIGGTTLGTT
+304 IEELPVIGGTTLGTT
-319 AESVENTFTEQEFGA
+319 AESVENTFTEQEFAA

-342 NTTGKTGKVDISATA
+342 NATGKADISATA
-357 INSNANFDETLNDYK
+357 INSNADFDETLNDYK

-444 NVNVASGANVASENG
+444 NVNVASGANVESENG

-502 VENKA
+502 VDNKA
-507 NVTVEGDIKAGKDIS
+507 NVTVAGNVKAAQNIS

-537 SLKGKMANQFV
+537 SLKGTMANQFV

-557 NSASVDIKGSSN
+557 NSASVDIKGTGN
-569 KVSADN
+569 KVSAVN

-586 FTSNTSIK
+586 FTSSTSIK

-656 TQVVTTNAEGK
+656 TQVIKTNAEGK
-667 ITEVKNFING
+667 ITEVKDFING

-708 TYSGQK
+708 TYSGQE

-766 NASVLVNNM
+766 NAAVLVNNM

-813 VQNMIQDVED
+813 IQNMIQDVKD
-823 AYNQIE
+823 AYNQIKTA
-829 TATANLKG
+829 TATANLDV
-837 AIKTDFDNF
+837 AIKTDFDKF
-846 LKDLKTQ
+846 LNKLQTQ
-853 ISNWES
+853 ISTWES
-859 AFATADETLATSDSG
+859 VFATADETLATSDSG
-874 VLSISEAATAGYNVL
+874 VLSIGEAATAGYNIL
-889 NALNDLN
+889 NALNNLN

-978 EIGSNTGIASYR
+978 EIGSNTGIASNR

-1045 SITGGN
+1045 SITGRN

-1066 GSAGVGPSGETQ
+1066 GSAGIGPSGETQ

-1177 AGVADVAGQ
+1177 AGVADVARQ
-1186 IKNLYSSKDDN
+1186 IENLYSSKDDN
-1197 GKVTVDN
+1197 GNIAVDN
-1204 SKVDELDGELNNTYT
+1204 SKVDELDGELNNTY
-1219 ASTAS
+1219 TAS

-1269 LKGKFSN
+1269 LKGKFFN
-1276 VENKVFNKLDE
+1276 VEHKVFNKLDE
-1287 KTGQIFGSDSGGA
+1287 KTGQIFGSDSGKA
-1300 DEMFNKGSS
+1300 NEMFNKGSS
-1309 THGTGGGIQLVGST
+1309 SHGTGGGIELVGST

-1348 ATEAIVD
+1348 ATEAVVD
-1355 NVNITMQPTSNKKGD
+1355 NAKISMKDKGD

-1377 TLYAGA
+1377 ALYAGA

-1395 GSSSDK
+1395 GSADNTS
-1401 AVGFA
+1401 VGFS

-1415 NVVKAVVKNSTIEN
+1415 NVIKATIKKSTISN
-1429 AGKFNTMAL
+1429 AGKIDTMAL

-1447 LGLALEKTGSTSGY
+1447 LGLAVVKADGTSGV

-1481 NNIVNNADD
+1481 NNTVTKADD

-1532 GIKGGSYT
+1532 GIKGGRYT
-1540 KVGNV
+1540 YVGNV

-1564 TVSSGGDGASA
+1564 TVPSGGDGASA

-1588 TTNAFIEGTDE
+1588 TTNAFIEGTD
-1599 KEVVI
+1599 KKDVVI

-1665 ETGDIEAQLN
+1665 ETDDIKAQLN

-1694 NLNKDSGSSIITVA
+1694 NLNKDGGSSIITVA

-1765 AASKG
+1765 AANKG
-1770 SGVGSVTWNDVEN
+1770 SGVGSVSWNDVIN
-1783 TAKANIK
+1783 TANVNIAN
-1790 DSVVNAQT
+1790 SVI
-1798 TLAKA
+1798 
-1803 VNKAQIVSVAGQ
+1803 KAQAASANASNTAQIISVAGQ

-1833 DNSTEANITSTTFDK
+1833 DNSTEANITSKTFDK

-1864 NRSGSYNVAAGVS
+1864 NGSDSYNIAAGVS
-1877 AAGTAAVSGNVAVT
+1877 AGGTAAVSGNVAVT
-1891 QTHGTSGAVIDDA
+1891 QTHGTSGAVIDSTI
-1904 AINNAK
+1904 INNAK
-1910 TVSANAL
+1910 AVSANAL

-2012 VNKTIA
+2012 INKTTSA
-2018 ANITDTNI
+2018 EITNTNI
-2026 DENTKNSKNANVTIE
+2026 DKDLANSENANVTID
-2041 AVNDTEITSSAD
+2041 AQNNSEITSSAD
-2053 VAAVAGTGAG
+2053 VASVAGTAG
-2063 VGAGVAVNRIKQNT
+2063 VGAGVAVNRIVQNT

-2088 NNLTVSA
+2088 NNLIVSA

-2105 IGIGVAGEGA
+2105 IGVGAGGTA
-2115 GVTGNVSVNMI
+2115 GVTGSVAVNMI
-2126 ENNVTAHIGD
+2126 ANNVTAHIGN

-2147 VVATSDEQIANYAGS
+2147 VVATSDEQIANYAG
-2162 ASVAGI
+2162 VLG
-2168 GAGVGASVSVN
+2168 GGGTAGVGVSVSVN
-2179 QIAGTTS
+2179 QINGTTS
-2186 ATVGDEGENEA
+2186 ATVGDETVGNEDK
-2197 ETSVTAK
+2197 ETNVTAL
-2204 GNDSLTTDTNI
+2204 GNGAGLKTDTNI
-2215 DKTTINDDLIDN
+2215 NKDTINNALID
-2227 DTVNINSHIKRTE
+2227 DSTVAIGKHIERKE
-2240 DGETRSGLIVDASST
+2240 EGETRSGLIVDASST
-2255 RDLKSFLI
+2255 RDMKSFLVTAGVAG
-2263 NAGVGGVGAGVTGT
+2263 NAGIAGT
-2277 VNVNMINGST
+2277 VNVNMIKGATNAGVANTTINSGS
-2287 EAAIINTE
+2287 ASKAD
-2295 VNSSANK
+2295 A

-2315 SGFVGSAGVAGV
+2315 SGFVGSLGVGIEGAGVGLASDTNTVERNVTAIVSGSNVNATNKFEIDAESMQGISSYSLGGGIAGMGAGVAGV
-2327 GGGVGL
+2327 
-2333 GSDTNTVTRKVS
+2333 
-2345 ATVQDAAV
+2345 
-2353 YAGDFE
+2353 
-2359 VDADSMQGVS
+2359 
-2369 SFVVSAGVGGV
+2369 
-2380 GAGASGVVT
+2380 VT
-2389 VTKLNNTTKA
+2389 VAELENTTKA
-2399 ALLNSTVNA
+2399 ALQNSKVNA
-2408 NTVNV
+2408 NTVIV
-2413 NAAHTGIVNAGN
+2413 NANHKGIVNAGN
-2425 VGVGA
+2425 TGVGVGVVGA
-2430 SGLGGGLGI
+2430 GIGL
-2439 SVGVLKDDSETTVT
+2439 SVGVLKDNSETYAEVS
-2453 VGTED
+2453 GDNKAED
-2458 STATNDKTT
+2458 T
-2467 ITASGDV
+2467 ITAAGNV
-2474 NIAAENTATVN
+2474 KIAATNTAVAK
-2485 PTISAT
+2485 PVIYST
-2491 GVGAVAGVAGATSI
+2491 GAGGFAGVAGATSI
-2505 NNINSKVTTNI
+2505 NNLNSKVVTNI
-2516 NNAEINST
+2516 KDVAISST
-2524 GGNISGTA
+2524 GESISGIA
-2532 KNNFNVDAYI
+2532 QNNFEVDASM
-2542 GGIAAAA
+2542 GSFAGAA
-2549 VGVGASVTVNTID
+2549 VGAGAGVTVNTIG
-2562 STVQTNVNNSK
+2562 STVQTNVSNSDLEA
-2573 FNVAKDVTL
+2573 AKDVIL
-2582 TAEEARDIYQLATNV
+2582 TAEEIRNIKQLSTN
-2597 ALGGVAAGAN
+2597 AAIGGVAAGVN
-2607 IAVTTVGQAI
+2607 IAITNVGQKVEN
-2617 TDEDVI
+2617 TVDGDETVSNAAD
-2623 AKIDEANAMYANS
+2623 KIDEANNFYVDKNGKNYGSDLTSGAN
-2636 EGNDI
+2636 
-2641 NSMLKGADDALGT
+2641 DALET
-2654 AGITNYTPTIGA
+2654 AGIGSITLDVD
-2666 ETGGA
+2666 A
-2671 GSAITVNI
+2671 GDGSTKDEAGKIVPIISQISVNI
-2679 TGSDIDAGDN
+2679 TNSDIDAGGTVKA
-2689 FNAEAKESGSI
+2689 NAAESGNI
-2700 GMTLGGAS
+2700 NMTLGSGAA
-2708 GGAVAANAGV
+2708 GAIAGNVGV
-2718 GILNV
+2718 GVLNV
-2723 NRNVGV
+2723 HRNVGV
-2729 NISGGSINADK
+2729 NINGGSLNADNK
-2740 VDVGADI
+2740 VDIGTDI
-2747 TGEANLNVYQGS
+2747 TGSANLEIYQGS
-2759 GGIIGAN
+2759 VGVIGATV
-2766 AAYAGVNTT
+2766 AVGEVNTT
-2775 GSSDINL
+2775 GSSDI
-2782 NGVTIEGKNIS
+2782 TIGGTKIAAKNVS
-2793 IAAQDNAKTSLQA
+2793 IIAQDNAKTVLKA
-2806 VGVAAGVAAL
+2806 LGVSGGGLAGI
-2816 GALAAEAANDS
+2816 GALAADAANNS
-2827 DVSVNMTG
+2827 DISVNITG
-2835 TTVTANE
+2835 STITSTAEKSN
-2842 DKDDD
+2842 DKDGNTVYD
-2847 ESGKVEITTNKAN
+2847 GGNIEIITNKAN
-2860 TVTAQAVNTAGGA
+2860 VVTAQAVNTAGGM
-2873 VAGAGMGATVTDTG
+2873 VGDAGMGATVSDNG
-2887 SSTVGLTGN
+2887 SSVVNLNGN
-2896 TMQADNKID
+2896 AMHAD
-2905 VNAKTNS
+2905 VNIDASAKTVS
-2912 TLKADVL
+2912 TLTADIL
-2919 SGSAGWFASGAVS
+2919 NGAAGSFAAGAVS
-2932 IAEVSADTA
+2932 AAMVNAGSENDRMI
-2941 TAVTIGNGNTFA
+2941 TAVNIGNGNTFA
-2953 AQNINFAAN
+2953 AQNTNFTAD
-2962 SNITESMD
+2962 SDIIESVD
-2970 MDALAISG
+2970 MDAFSVSGAYSVEGNGTDLA
-2978 YAALGGNSTTSE
+2978 
-2990 AYADATVTAEPGNTY
+2990 AYTAVSVTA
-3005 KGSDNNAGNVSFN
+3005 D
-3018 ANNTVTQTADTS
+3018 ANNTYEGTADSENSNVKFEAENTVVQAADTS
-3030 GISAAGLFA
+3030 GISAAGGFA
-3039 TGTNIGTT
+3039 TGTNIGNT
-3047 TSDLKTEVNVKG
+3047 TSNLKTKVDIKG
-3059 SGEGSKVNNFNAN
+3059 SSADSNINNLTANAN
-3072 ASSYASVN
+3072 SYADIDN
-3080 NKVNG
+3080 NVNG

-3092 ISPYAAKVD
+3092 VSPYAAKVN
-3101 NNYTANTDVTIG
+3101 NNYTADTDVVIG
-3113 GRWNTA
+3113 GTWNTA
-3119 GSFTA
+3119 GSFDA

-3133 LTSEAVRAAV
+3133 LKSDAVRAAV
-3143 IGGSGTWLDNT
+3143 VGGSGTWLDNT
-3154 INNAANVTVNGATIT
+3154 INNAANVIVNGASIT

-3174 SYTAQND
+3174 SYIAQNNV
-3181 IDYNGKI
+3181 DYAGEI
-3188 DGSGYGGINVNATD
+3188 AGSGYGGLNVNATD

-3208 FTAGVDITGSTLHGA
+3208 FTAGVNITGSTLHGT
-3223 GDSGSITAF
+3223 GDDASITAF
-3232 ANTRGNITTK
+3232 ASTQGDIIAK

-3252 ISLAFSDHAIDY
+3252 VALAFSDYDIDY
-3264 RNSVDVESSE
+3264 NNSVNVSGSS
-3274 LTTDKKDQNITLAA
+3274 LTTDKADADITLAA
-3288 TDDTDVKLET
+3288 TDDTVVKLET
-3298 IADTQGGLAG
+3298 IADTQGGAVG
-3308 AASAEA
+3308 AASAKA
-3314 SNEFNRSNKITV
+3314 DNAFDRANRINVDST
-3326 GSGTHLLSSNDAN
+3326 STLLSSNDAN
-3339 LYAGADLNGITSSLN
+3339 LYAGANISGITSSLN

-3368 VYTDPTVTNNMT
+3368 LVTVPSVENRMT

-3385 VIASGTNVD
+3385 AIGGNIE
-3394 SVRHANLKAGKGT
+3394 SVRHVNLKAGKGT
-3407 TTVTKSAQEY
+3407 TTVTESAQEY

-3442 PDNYIEI
+3442 PENYIQI

-3553 MKNMGFATEINGK
+3553 MKNMGFATEIKGK

-3671 GTTDGTSQGQPDI
+3671 GTTAGTSQGQPDI

-3787 NVGLSDTDLQV
+3787 SVGLSDTDLQV

-3981 YMNGQTRTYNIGK
+3981 YMNGQTRTYNIGE

-4307 TKDKVLTVLGGS
+4307 TKDKALTVLGSS

-4460 AKDETILAAQQKLQ
+4460 AKDETIVAAQQKLQ

-4659 LTPDLGEVQTV
+4659 LTSEPGTVQTV
-4670 ETPNITANNITL
+4670 DTPNVTANNIIL
-4682 KAASGGV
+4682 NAAEGGI
-4689 GIDGEAE
+4689 GIDGEAK
-4696 VIKYAELGE
+4696 VIDYADLNDEAN
-4705 VESLKLLAQAKAGDL
+4705 LKLLAQAKAGDL
-4720 TWDADN
+4720 TWDELN
-4726 QQVTIQQQQAITVNV
+4726 QQVTIRQQQAITVQV
-4741 KKQDG
+4741 KQEGG
-4746 KVDVTGRDN
+4746 KVDVTGKDN
-4755 VYLAGVD
+4755 VYLAGVQG
-4762 NTVLNIDGVT
+4762 TELNVNGIT
-4772 TEGDI
+4772 TTGDI

-4782 AGINVEGTLSG
+4782 DGVYVDGTLTG
-4793 YDLTIAGGT
+4793 VDLTITGGT
-4802 GSIMG
+4802 GDIMG
-4807 TGSDG
+4807 AGSD
-4812 DKYVDTAIR
+4812 DYVDTNIS

-4827 AEGSIY
+4827 ANGSIY

-4844 VAAGEVADLKATN
+4844 VATNALADLKATN
-4857 NILMSDVQGS
+4857 NILMSDVEGS
-4867 MAQGHINAQTLNL
+4867 QAQGYINAQTLNL
-4880 TAGGNIGTNGTD
+4880 AAGGNIGTDAINT
-4892 VNAIRIADN
+4892 NALRILNN
-4901 GVVINAAANGDIVLA
+4901 GVVVNAKANKENGDIILA
-4916 GVEGKDN
+4916 GVTGTGLDGEL
-4923 AKNIV
+4923 V
-4928 LGNINGASLDVDSV
+4928 LGAIEGANLDVTSAGNV
-4942 SSVSLGKDAT
+4942 SIGKDASEGET
-4952 EDEEAVE
+4952 AVE
-4959 GSITV
+4959 GSIEV
-4964 DGNVSLSSE
+4964 NGDASISAEDGSV
-4973 SGSITQATGN
+4973 TQTADSN
-4983 VITANEVNASA
+4983 ITANAVNASA

-5000 GSEANKVNSFVVNGL
+5000 NSKENSVNSFVVNGL
-5015 GEGNSIDGNVDLVSS
+5015 GAGNSI
-5030 SDNGLKVNLNG
+5030 NGSVELAGSKDSGFTADLNG
-5041 ITANGS
+5041 ITVNNGG
-5047 VNVYNNAQT
+5047 VTVTNYAENGT
-5056 DLNIS
+5056 LNIS
-5061 GGSVTTTGE
+5061 GGSVTTTDAEKG
-5070 SAGDVTFTSEGN
+5070 SVTFSSEGS
-5082 ITADTTVDSA
+5082 ITSDATVNSA
-5092 ADIVMGADGAI
+5092 ANINMNADGAI
-5103 TNDGALTAQDNVN
+5103 DNDGSLTAQNNVN
-5116 VKTTAGA
+5116 VDTTAGA
-5123 INLGGSVTAKENDV
+5123 IELGGSVTANTGTVTVHSDKGAIHIGDDNGNGTVNAGTDV
-5137 NITTGSGTITT
+5137 SITT
-5148 TGNVTSGT
+5148 
-5156 NVKVDAGTTGNIELG
+5156 
-5171 GIVKA
+5171 
-5176 QAGNVDVIANEG
+5176 NE
-5188 YIHTTG
+5188 
-5194 DVTANNNV
+5194 
-5202 NVDTANGYINLEGK
+5202 
-5216 VNAAT
+5216 
-5221 GSVDV
+5221 
-5226 NTESGDVTTGGEV
+5226 
-5239 TGYTD
+5239 
-5244 VDINSGA
+5244 
-5251 GNVKVNGNV
+5251 
-5260 TATNNDVNVTSGSGA
+5260 
-5275 ITTIGSISAGNDVTV
+5275 
-5290 DTKDGIVEL
+5290 
-5299 GGNVTGQHDVA
+5299 
-5310 VNSNKGNVTVNGNI
+5310 
-5324 TATVNDVNVTTG
+5324 
-5336 SGNITTTGAVTGG
+5336 GNITTTGAVSGG
-5349 TNVKVNAGTTGN
+5349 SNVKVDAGTKGN

-5367 VNAQAGNVDVI
+5367 VNA
-5378 ANEGYI
+5378 EG
-5384 HTTGDVTANNNVNV
+5384 
-5398 DTANGYINLE
+5398 
-5408 GKVNAATG
+5408 G
-5416 SVDVDTQSGDV
+5416 SVDVDTHSGDV
-5427 ITKGEVTGNTDVTIN
+5427 TTKGEVTGKIDVTIN
-5442 SGAGNVAVG
+5442 SDDGDITIGGKVQSETGSTHINAGTEEDPG
-5451 GNVTAT
+5451 ITEDKDGNVTVNGEVASGKEVIVNANNGSIT
-5457 VNNVNV
+5457 VTGNTTASDGNVQTTVKGNGNISLEGSVNASGNV
-5463 TTGSGDITTIGVVTA
+5463 KAEVTGTGDITTS
-5478 GNNVNVDTED
+5478 D
-5488 GIVELG
+5488 
-5494 GDVTGQHDVTVNS
+5494 
-5507 NKGDVTVNGKVQSV
+5507 
-5521 TGSTNINAGTND
+5521 
-5533 GISTDAN
+5533 
-5540 GNVTV
+5540 
-5545 DGEIASGEEVIVTAN
+5545 
-5560 YGNIKVT
+5560 
-5567 GTTTASNGNVE
+5567 
-5578 TTVTGDGNINLN
+5578 
-5590 GSVDA
+5590 
-5595 SGDVE
+5595 
-5600 ATVTGEGDITT
+5600 
-5611 GENAEVGGTNII
+5611 NAEVNSTDIE
-5623 FTTNVGDITT
+5623 FTANKGNITT
-5633 GSNLTAKEN
+5633 GSSLTAKEN
-5642 VDLNVNT
+5642 VDLNTNT
-5649 GNITFGGD
+5649 GDITFGGD
-5657 VNAGSENAV
+5657 VTASD
-5666 NGNITIDI
+5666 GNITINI
-5674 TNSGSIKDAADK
+5674 N
-5686 NNSLT
+5686 
-5691 AIGPEGSE
+5691 E
-5699 TAGNIIITTGGAGDV
+5699 AGNLKDVLNTENTLSAFSQDGDDAKGNIYINIKGIGDV
-5714 DLYDLYATN
+5714 DLSEIYADN
-5723 AARIDIA
+5723 DARLDIA
-5730 DGSLTLHEINGEL
+5730 NGNLALGTINGEL
-5743 VAMQLR
+5743 VAIQLR
-5749 TEGKNMNVEN
+5749 TEDKDMNVGE
-5759 IVAGTQIVLTGSD
+5759 IIAGTQIVLTGSD

-5916 EYDYVYDQRFTA
+5916 EYDYVYNQRFTA

>member
-1 MSSKRKFNRKS
+1 MSISRKFQRSKS

-26 AGFIMQPV
+26 AGFIMQPI
-34 VGFATSIHKADDA
+34 VGFAQSINK
-47 FKDTIVNNGNVTHI
+47 VNNNGSIEVNGNVTNI
-61 WADRVVD
+61 WADKVVS
-68 NAAINVF
+68 NSAVNVF
-75 KDFNLSA
+75 KDFQLDA
-82 NDIANMYF
+82 NNIANMYF
-90 NTKNPTGAD
+90 NTKGGSGAD
-99 KANLVNFVNSRID
+99 AANLVNFVNSRID
-112 INGTVNAVQNS
+112 INGTVNAVKDNK
-123 QIGGNLFFLSQDGM
+123 IGGNLFFLSKDGM

-151 VMTPTQDYI
+151 VMTPTPDFMEAVQT
-160 KSMKVVAGTA
+160 VGTEA
-170 DAATAEKELN
+170 PAEDANKYLGY
-180 AITNITKD
+180 ITNITDPTK
-188 ANAWQAIPVNTSGT
+188 ANAWEIIPVNTSGT

-224 GKNVDDS
+224 GKNVDDQ
-231 VVDNVAAGGIAAE
+231 VVDEVASGDTVSAAS
-244 NAHIKTG
+244 ITTG
-251 ITDFSNIVNINY
+251 VTNFGDLVNI
-263 KDESGNDVAVNSG
+263 KGVDGAEDVKSGLTG
-276 ITNLTATKTGSGDIV
+276 ELTATQTGSGDIV

-342 NTTGKTGKVDISATA
+342 NATGKADISATA
-357 INSNANFDETLNDYK
+357 INSNADFDETLNDYK

-444 NVNVASGANVASENG
+444 NVNITSDGRIESGKG
-459 SVDIDAKAETLAASA
+459 VDIDAKAETLAASA

-502 VENKA
+502 VDNKA
-507 NVTVEGDIKAGKDIS
+507 NVTVEGNIEAGKDIS

-537 SLKGKMANQFV
+537 SLKGTMANQFV

-557 NSASVDIKGSSN
+557 NSASVDIKGTGN
-569 KVSADN
+569 KVSAVN

-586 FTSNTSIK
+586 FTSSTSIK

-656 TQVVTTNAEGK
+656 TQVIKTNAEGK
-667 ITEVKNFING
+667 ITEVKDFING

-708 TYSGQK
+708 TYSGQE

-730 NGMLGVNAET
+730 NGMLDVNAET
-740 LIEDAHIAATG
+740 LIEDVHIAATG

-783 ADRDTASTE
+783 ADRDAASTE

-806 VSFEYNR
+806 VRFEYNR
-813 VQNMIQDVED
+813 IQNMIQDVED

-829 TATANLKG
+829 TATASLDV
-837 AIKTDFDNF
+837 AIKTEFDDF

-853 ISNWES
+853 ISTWKS
-859 AFATADETLATSDSG
+859 AFKTADETLATSDKG
-874 VLSISEAATAGYNVL
+874 VLAIGEAATAGYNVL
-889 NALNDLN
+889 TALNNLN

-978 EIGSNTGIASYR
+978 EIGSNTGIASDR

-1045 SITGGN
+1045 SITGRN

-1186 IKNLYSSKDDN
+1186 IENLYSSKDDD

-1204 SKVDELDGELNNTYT
+1204 SKVAELDGGLNNTY
-1219 ASTAS
+1219 TAS

-1287 KTGQIFGSDSGGA
+1287 KTGQIFGSDSGKA
-1300 DEMFNKGSS
+1300 NEMFNKGSS
-1309 THGTGGGIQLVGST
+1309 SHGTGGGIKLVGST

-1339 SVSLNSLNN
+1339 SVSLNVLDN

-1355 NVNITMQPTSNKKGD
+1355 NAKISMKDKGD

-1377 TLYAGA
+1377 ALYAGA

-1395 GSSSDK
+1395 GSADNTS
-1401 AVGFA
+1401 VGFS

-1415 NVVKAVVKNSTIEN
+1415 NAVKATIKNSTISN
-1429 AGKFNTMAL
+1429 AGKIDTMSL

-1447 LGLALEKTGSTSGY
+1447 LGLAVVKADGTSGV

-1481 NNIVNNADD
+1481 NNIVTSADD

-1564 TVSSGGDGASA
+1564 TVPSGGDGASA

-1599 KEVVI
+1599 KDVVI

-1694 NLNKDSGSSIITVA
+1694 NLNKDGGSSIITVA

-1949 STDEV
+1949 STNED

-1977 TVSAQATDSSKVI
+1977 TVSAQGTDSSKVI

-2012 VNKTIA
+2012 VNKTTA

-2026 DENTKNSKNANVTIE
+2026 YENTKNSKNANVTIE

-2053 VAAVAGTGAG
+2053 VAAVAGTGVG

-2105 IGIGVAGEGA
+2105 IGIGLAGEGA

-2126 ENNVTAHIGD
+2126 KNNVTAHIGG

-2524 GGNISGTA
+2524 GGSISGTA

-2617 TDEDVI
+2617 TDKDVI

-2654 AGITNYTPTIGA
+2654 AGITDYTPTIGA

-2671 GSAITVNI
+2671 GSVITVNI

-2747 TGEANLNVYQGS
+2747 SGSTELNVYQGS
-2759 GGIIGAN
+2759 AGVISGN
-2766 AAYAGVNTT
+2766 VAYASISTNGNSDITLEGVNLTAK
-2775 GSSDINL
+2775 DINAIAKDTTTTNL
-2782 NGVTIEGKNIS
+2782 NAIGVSAG
-2793 IAAQDNAKTSLQA
+2793 
-2806 VGVAAGVAAL
+2806 GVAL
-2816 GALAAEAANDS
+2816 GALAAEAANNS
-2827 DVSVNMTG
+2827 DISITLTG
-2835 TTVTANE
+2835 NTVTSESEA
-2842 DKDDD
+2842 DD
-2847 ESGKVEITTNKAN
+2847 EESGNINISTDKAN
-2860 TVTAQAVNTAGGA
+2860 TVAAEAIGVAGGA
-2873 VAGAGMGATVTDTG
+2873 IGGTGMGATVSDNG
-2887 SSTVGLTGN
+2887 SSVITLIGN
-2896 TMQADNKID
+2896 TMQADKNID
-2905 VNAKTNS
+2905 VAAQTNS
-2912 TLKADVL
+2912 ELTANISNDA
-2919 SGSAGWFASGAVS
+2919 AGVFGGGAVS
-2932 IAEVSADTA
+2932 IAEVNAGSANDRMA
-2941 TAVTIGNGNTFA
+2941 TAVIIGNGNTFA
-2953 AQNINFAAN
+2953 AQNTNIGAV
-2962 SNITESMD
+2962 SNITQSVD
-2970 MDALAISG
+2970 LDALSISG
-2978 YAALGGNSTTSE
+2978 YGALSGNT
-2990 AYADATVTAEPGNTY
+2990 ATVNAYTDVGINVVEESAEENSNTY
-3005 KGSDNNAGNVSFN
+3005 KGAADGESSDVNFN
-3018 ANNTVTQTADTS
+3018 AENNVEQTSSVAGITAS
-3030 GISAAGLFA
+3030 GLIAS
-3039 TGTNIGTT
+3039 GTNIGETN
-3047 TSDLKTEVNVKG
+3047 SDLKTNVSLNG
-3059 SGEGSKVNNFNAN
+3059 SSDNSKINSLTVNAN
-3072 ASSYASVN
+3072 SKADVTN
-3080 NKVNG
+3080 NVNG
-3085 DGGAIAD
+3085 DGGSAIDA
-3092 ISPYAAKVD
+3092 SPYAAQSR
-3101 NNYTANTDVTIG
+3101 NNVKSDTTVNMSGNWTVAGDMNVEALHTNDVTLNTDALKASVVGLSGVHSDNDITNNTGVTFSG
-3113 GRWNTA
+3113 
-3119 GSFTA
+3119 
-3124 QAVNGMDID
+3124 VN
-3133 LTSEAVRAAV
+3133 V
-3143 IGGSGTWLDNT
+3143 
-3154 INNAANVTVNGATIT
+3154 T
-3169 TGGAQ
+3169 TGGSQDISAR
-3174 SYTAQND
+3174 ND
-3181 IDYNGKI
+3181 IDYTADI
-3188 DGSGYGGINVNATD
+3188 TGSGYGVAQGAAVWAEDDITSDAKVNVN
-3202 YSDDLD
+3202 SSKLD
-3208 FTAGVDITGSTLHGA
+3208 AK
-3223 GDSGSITAF
+3223 GSIDINALTGDA
-3232 ANTRGNITTK
+3232 AYNGIDKPEAAVNKEVTI
-3242 NSLKSAGVIP
+3242 KSAGVVAGTYAESTDTINFTNN
-3252 ISLAFSDHAIDY
+3252 INIGNGSSIKTTGTDID
-3264 RNSVDVESSE
+3264 NAD
-3274 LTTDKKDQNITLAA
+3274 ITLTAA
-3288 TDDTDVKLET
+3288 DRTNFTDVVT
-3298 IADTQGGLAG
+3298 ADTQGGVIG
-3308 AASAEA
+3308 AAGTKLTNNITRTNNINVGGTIDSINVGGTVDSINVRDTID
-3314 SNEFNRSNKITV
+3314 SNY
-3326 GSGTHLLSSNDAN
+3326 DAN
-3339 LYAGADLNGITSSLN
+3339 FDAGDSSVLN
-3354 LQVLADAYNKTALP
+3354 LTLKSNAYNKTAAPLATNP
-3368 VYTDPTVTNNMT
+3368 SISGVVTQNS
-3380 QANQV
+3380 A
-3385 VIASGTNVD
+3385 IDFASG
-3394 SVRHANLKAGKGT
+3394 S
-3407 TTVTKSAQEY
+3407 
-3417 NIYQGTGGSGTVT
+3417 
-3430 STAFGE
+3430 
-3436 AIGGEV
+3436 
-3442 PDNYIEI
+3442 
-3449 DGNVNTGI
+3449 
-3457 HNSLNIDISGNI
+3457 
-3469 VMTDPVYNESGT
+3469 
-3481 AIVEDGKVD
+3481 
-3490 YSGIKAD
+3490 
-3497 ATETW
+3497 
-3502 FDDNTIKP
+3502 
-3510 SVATV
+3510 
-3515 ENNLLTRYNEITDLL
+3515 
-3530 QQYQQGTTEY
+3530 
-3540 NSLKTEQTNLLNE
+3540 
-3553 MKNMGFATEINGK
+3553 
-3566 LVPVSEIEIPAIEI
+3566 
-3580 PDIVV
+3580 
-3585 SGGNINLETDTV
+3585 TV
-3597 KGGGKLDAQGA
+3597 K
-3608 GNVNI
+3608 
-3613 TNSSDAYLIVNDITM
+3613 S
-3628 KDAGG
+3628 
-3633 QIKLNGSELTAESA
+3633 
-3647 GNELTMAN
+3647 
-3655 VNSTAASSE
+3655 
-3664 SPQITIT
+3664 
-3671 GTTDGTSQGQPDI
+3671 
-3684 GVFGDITNT
+3684 FR
-3693 AGDVTIE
+3693 
-3700 NKNHSITVLGN
+3700 N
-3711 INARNINLIA
+3711 INASA
-3721 TNGDITQTSTEG
+3721 GVGDTT
-3733 LLNIGSDPVIKYQFS
+3733 
-3748 EDVAK
+3748 VAK
-3753 KIQQYIYDQYA
+3753 ESK
-3764 QKEGNYTIPEFKD
+3764 T
-3777 YDDYIDWLKN
+3777 WRW
-3787 NVGLSDTDLQV
+3787 V
-3798 KEPEPGAGS
+3798 
-3807 IVAGGNV
+3807 
-3814 YISGLNVNIAGLV
+3814 
-3827 QSGYGDYSVTLDDT
+3827 
-3841 AKNVI
+3841 
-3846 SQIDKNWQNNGKKVL
+3846 
-3861 TDAEV
+3861 
-3866 MSNDAYCINDG
+3866 DG
-3877 GEYFVSNIV
+3877 G
-3886 DGVEKGVFNYE
+3886 
-3897 VKVYYNPST
+3897 
-3906 GQLLTDTVEV
+3906 
-3916 SGGKVYITGNISST
+3916 
-3930 GGGRIM
+3930 
-3936 AMDGTA
+3936 
-3942 DININ
+3942 
-3947 TSAIDKDVVVNTIT
+3947 
-3961 NNDIN
+3961 
-3966 GLVSITDKQLGQVTE
+3966 VT
-3981 YMNGQTRTYNIGK
+3981 
-3994 EVGLWQENGNGNYTY
+3994 
-4009 NVKDGLQ
+4009 
-4016 YQWIGGV
+4016 
-4023 SGEVI
+4023 
-4028 KKYQYTEDFLFWGL
+4028 
-4042 LDYGKTDDFVA
+4042 
-4053 NLKAEKKDII
+4053 
-4063 ETPVSSNDKNDKG
+4063 
-4076 NGVVITT
+4076 
-4083 GETGKDFSITGSYT
+4083 
-4097 KTDKEEYTE
+4097 
-4106 VTPDMQYDGFWG
+4106 
-4118 KVFGYGE
+4118 
-4125 TTYTWTG
+4125 
-4132 TQGTA
+4132 
-4137 SSTTTSIAADKDIS
+4137 
-4151 IGFIGNGGKE
+4151 
-4161 KGQINVTTGKDML
+4161 
-4174 IAGNISNAE
+4174 
-4183 VNGEG
+4183 
-4188 RGSVNL
+4188 
-4194 TSNSGSVSAVG
+4194 
-4205 NANINSDIVN
+4205 
-4215 IKAATGVNVNHSA
+4215 
-4228 IGNDADINIATNSG
+4228 
-4242 DIKLVSGK
+4242 
-4250 GDLNI
+4250 
-4255 VQAVT
+4255 
-4260 GGADPINAETG
+4260 
-4271 SVYLEAQGDILNAAA
+4271 
-4286 TGNYAVKG
+4286 
-4294 QRIDLISHTGTIG
+4294 
-4307 TKDKVLTVLGGS
+4307 
-4319 ELYSSDTLASSV
+4319 
-4331 NAQAQGDIVLT
+4331 
-4342 QVDNDNVAANGS
+4342 
-4354 SNMRLGTIV
+4354 
-4363 SEDGDAVLTV
+4363 
-4373 NDGSFVDAHPSE
+4373 
-4385 NNDSSSA
+4385 
-4392 QDKIDRWTEAGLISD
+4392 
-4407 QDEADESTISAE
+4407 
-4419 QAKKER
+4419 
-4425 MEALDNQANSLAY
+4425 
-4438 EAIYDDVIKPE
+4438 
-4449 VEKYQEAADAF
+4449 
-4460 AKDETILAAQQKLQ
+4460 
-4474 EALLEAGND
+4474 
-4483 PDAIAAANAEYQQV
+4483 
-4497 VDSYFDGLDYKYD
+4497 
-4510 DTQKK
+4510 
-4515 FIANNDKAAATNYVF
+4515 
-4530 DKYKAGAVKKYQDA
+4530 
-4544 AGKLAEAFATN
+4544 
-4555 TDLQAAKDTYLN
+4555 
-4567 SYKEASAAYS
+4567 
-4577 AEIAAAEAAGATDKE
+4577 
-4592 IVAIGDKYQAKYD
+4592 
-4605 EITNEYLAAQKKV
+4605 
-4618 YGDNFTEAEQQ
+4618 
-4629 LISSYAEVDV
+4629 
-4639 DESNYGWSKNQL
+4639 
-4651 LYAIQESV
+4651 
-4659 LTPDLGEVQTV
+4659 
-4670 ETPNITANNITL
+4670 
-4682 KAASGGV
+4682 
-4689 GIDGEAE
+4689 
-4696 VIKYAELGE
+4696 
-4705 VESLKLLAQAKAGDL
+4705 
-4720 TWDADN
+4720 
-4726 QQVTIQQQQAITVNV
+4726 
-4741 KKQDG
+4741 
-4746 KVDVTGRDN
+4746 
-4755 VYLAGVD
+4755 
-4762 NTVLNIDGVT
+4762 
-4772 TEGDI
+4772 
-4777 RLQGD
+4777 
-4782 AGINVEGTLSG
+4782 
-4793 YDLTIAGGT
+4793 GT
-4802 GSIMG
+4802 GSISS
-4807 TGSDG
+4807 TSDG
-4812 DKYVDTAIR
+4812 TI
-4821 GTLDAN
+4821 
-4827 AEGSIY
+4827 
-4833 ISQNGDLKVLT
+4833 
-4844 VAAGEVADLKATN
+4844 
-4857 NILMSDVQGS
+4857 
-4867 MAQGHINAQTLNL
+4867 
-4880 TAGGNIGTNGTD
+4880 
-4892 VNAIRIADN
+4892 
-4901 GVVINAAANGDIVLA
+4901 
-4916 GVEGKDN
+4916 
-4923 AKNIV
+4923 
-4928 LGNINGASLDVDSV
+4928 
-4942 SSVSLGKDAT
+4942 
-4952 EDEEAVE
+4952 
-4959 GSITV
+4959 
-4964 DGNVSLSSE
+4964 
-4973 SGSITQATGN
+4973 
-4983 VITANEVNASA
+4983 
-4994 TENILL
+4994 
-5000 GSEANKVNSFVVNGL
+5000 
-5015 GEGNSIDGNVDLVSS
+5015 SS
-5030 SDNGLKVNLNG
+5030 SDAV
-5041 ITANGS
+5041 AN
-5047 VNVYNNAQT
+5047 
-5056 DLNIS
+5056 
-5061 GGSVTTTGE
+5061 
-5070 SAGDVTFTSEGN
+5070 TS
-5082 ITADTTVDSA
+5082 
-5092 ADIVMGADGAI
+5092 
-5103 TNDGALTAQDNVN
+5103 
-5116 VKTTAGA
+5116 
-5123 INLGGSVTAKENDV
+5123 
-5137 NITTGSGTITT
+5137 
-5148 TGNVTSGT
+5148 
-5156 NVKVDAGTTGNIELG
+5156 
-5171 GIVKA
+5171 
-5176 QAGNVDVIANEG
+5176 
-5188 YIHTTG
+5188 
-5194 DVTANNNV
+5194 
-5202 NVDTANGYINLEGK
+5202 
-5216 VNAAT
+5216 
-5221 GSVDV
+5221 
-5226 NTESGDVTTGGEV
+5226 
-5239 TGYTD
+5239 
-5244 VDINSGA
+5244 
-5251 GNVKVNGNV
+5251 
-5260 TATNNDVNVTSGSGA
+5260 
-5275 ITTIGSISAGNDVTV
+5275 
-5290 DTKDGIVEL
+5290 
-5299 GGNVTGQHDVA
+5299 
-5310 VNSNKGNVTVNGNI
+5310 VTVNG
-5324 TATVNDVNVTTG
+5324 TLE
-5336 SGNITTTGAVTGG
+5336 
-5349 TNVKVNAGTTGN
+5349 AGKN
-5361 IELGGI
+5361 HEL
-5367 VNAQAGNVDVI
+5367 
-5378 ANEGYI
+5378 
-5384 HTTGDVTANNNVNV
+5384 
-5398 DTANGYINLE
+5398 
-5408 GKVNAATG
+5408 
-5416 SVDVDTQSGDV
+5416 
-5427 ITKGEVTGNTDVTIN
+5427 
-5442 SGAGNVAVG
+5442 
-5451 GNVTAT
+5451 
-5457 VNNVNV
+5457 
-5463 TTGSGDITTIGVVTA
+5463 DITIG
-5478 GNNVNVDTED
+5478 
-5488 GIVELG
+5488 
-5494 GDVTGQHDVTVNS
+5494 S
-5507 NKGDVTVNGKVQSV
+5507 
-5521 TGSTNINAGTND
+5521 
-5533 GISTDAN
+5533 
-5540 GNVTV
+5540 
-5545 DGEIASGEEVIVTAN
+5545 
-5560 YGNIKVT
+5560 
-5567 GTTTASNGNVE
+5567 
-5578 TTVTGDGNINLN
+5578 
-5590 GSVDA
+5590 
-5595 SGDVE
+5595 
-5600 ATVTGEGDITT
+5600 
-5611 GENAEVGGTNII
+5611 
-5623 FTTNVGDITT
+5623 
-5633 GSNLTAKEN
+5633 
-5642 VDLNVNT
+5642 
-5649 GNITFGGD
+5649 
-5657 VNAGSENAV
+5657 
-5666 NGNITIDI
+5666 
-5674 TNSGSIKDAADK
+5674 
-5686 NNSLT
+5686 
-5691 AIGPEGSE
+5691 
-5699 TAGNIIITTGGAGDV
+5699 
-5714 DLYDLYATN
+5714 
-5723 AARIDIA
+5723 
-5730 DGSLTLHEINGEL
+5730 
-5743 VAMQLR
+5743 
-5749 TEGKNMNVEN
+5749 
-5759 IVAGTQIVLTGSD
+5759 
-5772 MTLDQIAQRP
+5772 
-5782 DADGM
+5782 
-5787 LVITPDNAEA
+5787 
-5797 DKPIDNFT
+5797 
-5805 IGDIKTNSDS
+5805 
-5815 GIRFDRLWVNNSDIH
+5815 
-5830 ISEGQLWF
+5830 SEGQKNNLKQAIDDYGKILQNDEEF
-5838 DKLYVEDNAHF
+5838 KTADRYLTQAQNDYKEYVEK
-5849 SNDEMTAAIYG
+5849 SGLNDLNEKYA
-5860 KPPLRDGS
+5860 
-5868 DSVYWINTEEN
+5868 
-5879 RPESSL
+5879 SL
-5885 DMWLNGTGDW
+5885 K
-5895 MYLRFT
+5895 
-5901 DDHIQES
+5901 E
-5908 NGILLTLD
+5908 
-5916 EYDYVYDQRFTA
+5916 EYDTKNSISKVLQEGVDKIQGEFNIAKSNEATA
-5928 ENHLRW
+5928 QTNFDTAVAE
-5934 QHGRYLDEDWKQA
+5934 KIV
-5947 YGYGLS
+5947 GLAP
-5953 LHNRYGLIDYQEFTE
+5953 L
-5968 TNAGADEVAVEA
+5968 

>member
-1 MSSKRKFNRKS
+1 MSISRKFQRSKS

-26 AGFIMQPV
+26 AGFIMQPFTA
-34 VGFATSIHKADDA
+34 FAGEIIKPGGTNLINDKVAD
-47 FKDTIVNNGNVTHI
+47 I
-61 WADRVVD
+61 WADKVVG
-68 NAAINVF
+68 NAAVNVF
-75 KDFNLSA
+75 DKFNLSA
-82 NDIANMYF
+82 NEIANMYF
-90 NTKNPTGAD
+90 KTQQGSEWKD
-99 KANLVNFVNSRID
+99 NLVNFVNSRID
-112 INGTVNAVQNS
+112 INGTVNAVKDNK
-123 QIGGNLFFLSQDGM
+123 IGGNLFFLSKDGM

-151 VMTPTQDYI
+151 VMTPTPDFMEAVQT
-160 KSMKVVAGTA
+160 VGTEA
-170 DAATAEKELN
+170 PAEDANKYLGY
-180 AITNITKD
+180 ITNITDPTK
-188 ANAWQAIPVNTSGT
+188 ANAWEIIPVNTSGT

-224 GKNVDDS
+224 GKNVSGELKDDEGT
-231 VVDNVAAGGIAAE
+231 VIMEANAANKEAY
-244 NAHIKTG
+244 IKTG
-251 ITDFSNIVNINY
+251 ITNFADIVNIKNA
-263 KDESGNDVAVNSG
+263 DGTASITESG
-276 ITNLTATKTGSGDIV
+276 LTGDLQATQTGNGDIV
-291 LEAYVDASNDKNK
+291 LSAYVDASNDKNE

-342 NTTGKTGKVDISATA
+342 NATGKADISATA
-357 INSNANFDETLNDYK
+357 INSNADFDETLNDYK

-444 NVNVASGANVASENG
+444 NVNVAFGANVESENG

-502 VENKA
+502 VDNKA

-557 NSASVDIKGSSN
+557 NSASVDIKGSGN

-693 TQLQLSEILKAGATV
+693 TQLQLSEILKAGATI
-708 TYSGQK
+708 TYSGQE

-783 ADRDTASTE
+783 ADREEGSAD
-792 PALSGKTG
+792 ALKGKNG
-800 VDVNAS
+800 VSVNAS
-806 VSFEYNR
+806 TRFEYNR
-813 VQNMIQDVED
+813 IQNMIQDVED

-846 LKDLKTQ
+846 LKDLETQ
-853 ISNWES
+853 ISNWKS

-874 VLSISEAATAGYNVL
+874 VLSIGEAATAGYNIL
-889 NALNDLN
+889 NALNNLN

-978 EIGSNTGIASYR
+978 EIGSNTGIASDR

-1152 GLNFSTGSGAV
+1152 GLNFGTGSGAV

-1186 IKNLYSSKDDN
+1186 IKNLYSYKDDN
-1197 GKVTVDN
+1197 GEVAVDD
-1204 SKVDELDGELNNTYT
+1204 SKVAELDGELNNTYT
-1219 ASTAS
+1219 AS
-1224 SDTKGSIS
+1224 SDTNNKGSIG

-1287 KTGQIFGSDSGGA
+1287 KTGQIFGSDSGKA
-1300 DEMFNKGSS
+1300 NEMFNKGSS
-1309 THGTGGGIQLVGST
+1309 THGTGGGIKLVGST

-1395 GSSSDK
+1395 GSADNTS
-1401 AVGFA
+1401 VGFS

-1415 NVVKAVVKNSTIEN
+1415 NAVKATIKKSTISN
-1429 AGKFNTMAL
+1429 AGKIDTMAL

-1447 LGLALEKTGSTSGY
+1447 LGLAVVKADGTSGV

-1481 NNIVNNADD
+1481 NNTVTNAND

-1524 QLNNNISA
+1524 QLNNNINA

-1540 KVGNV
+1540 NVGNV

-1564 TVSSGGDGASA
+1564 TVPSGGDGASA

-1588 TTNAFIEGTDE
+1588 TTNAFIEGNGSDD
-1599 KEVVI
+1599 KVVI
-1604 STVNTV
+1604 TTVDGGIV
-1610 SNDETGNV
+1610 D
-1618 NVIAQ
+1618 VIAQ
-1623 DVGINNDYEKVLTNE
+1623 DVAITEDSIYEQALDG
-1638 LTDGKEEI
+1638 LADGKTEI
-1646 AERMGSG
+1646 AERMGSD
-1653 FDITGASELSGI
+1653 FDITGASELNGI
-1665 ETGDIEAQLN
+1665 ETDDIKAQLN

-1694 NLNKDSGSSIITVA
+1694 NLNKDGGSSIITVA
-1708 GVLAGTSGKGA
+1708 GGLAATTGKGA
-1719 GGAAVAITDIENNY
+1719 GGAAVAITDIENTY
-1733 AANVEYADITAD
+1733 TADVKYADITAD
-1745 ALAAEAGSDSNIVTV
+1745 ELDVDAGSNSNIVTV
-1760 SGGIA
+1760 AGGIGA
-1765 AASKG
+1765 ANKG

-1864 NRSGSYNVAAGVS
+1864 NGSDSYNIAAGVS
-1877 AAGTAAVSGNVAVT
+1877 AGGTAAVSGNVAVT
-1891 QTHGTSGAVIDDA
+1891 QTHGTSGAVIDSTI
-1904 AINNAK
+1904 INNAK
-1910 TVSANAL
+1910 AVSANAL

-1949 STDEV
+1949 STNED

-1967 ITTAASASGS
+1967 ITTAASTNGS

-2012 VNKTIA
+2012 INKTTGA
-2018 ANITDTNI
+2018 ELTNTNI
-2026 DENTKNSKNANVTIE
+2026 DIDKDSANSQNANVTIE

-2126 ENNVTAHIGD
+2126 ENNVTAHIGG

-2439 SVGVLKDDSETTVT
+2439 SVGVLKDDSETTIT

-2524 GGNISGTA
+2524 GGSISGTA
-2532 KNNFNVDAYI
+2532 KNNFNIDAYI

-2747 TGEANLNVYQGS
+2747 SGSTELNVYQGS
-2759 GGIIGAN
+2759 AGVISGN
-2766 AAYAGVNTT
+2766 VAYASISTNGNSDITLEGVNLTAK
-2775 GSSDINL
+2775 DINAIAKDTTTTNL
-2782 NGVTIEGKNIS
+2782 NAIGVSAG
-2793 IAAQDNAKTSLQA
+2793 
-2806 VGVAAGVAAL
+2806 GVAL
-2816 GALAAEAANDS
+2816 GALAAEAANNS
-2827 DVSVNMTG
+2827 DISITLTG
-2835 TTVTANE
+2835 NTVTSE
-2842 DKDDD
+2842 SETGDE
-2847 ESGKVEITTNKAN
+2847 ESGNINISTDKAN
-2860 TVTAQAVNTAGGA
+2860 TVAAEAIGVAGGA
-2873 VAGAGMGATVTDTG
+2873 IGGTGMGATVSDNG
-2887 SSTVGLTGN
+2887 SSTINLIGN
-2896 TMQADNKID
+2896 TMQADKNID
-2905 VNAKTNS
+2905 VAAQTNS
-2912 TLKADVL
+2912 ELTANISNDA
-2919 SGSAGWFASGAVS
+2919 AGVFGGGAVS
-2932 IAEVSADTA
+2932 IAEVNAGSANDRMA
-2941 TAVTIGNGNTFA
+2941 TAVIIGNGNTFA
-2953 AQNINFAAN
+2953 AQNTNIGAV
-2962 SNITESMD
+2962 SNITQSVD
-2970 MDALAISG
+2970 LDALSISG
-2978 YAALGGNSTTSE
+2978 YGALSGNT
-2990 AYADATVTAEPGNTY
+2990 ATVNAYTDVGINVVEESAEENSNTY
-3005 KGSDNNAGNVSFN
+3005 KGAADGESSDVNFN
-3018 ANNTVTQTADTS
+3018 AENNVEQTSSVAGITAS
-3030 GISAAGLFA
+3030 GLIAS
-3039 TGTNIGTT
+3039 GTNIGETN
-3047 TSDLKTEVNVKG
+3047 SDLKTNVSLNG
-3059 SGEGSKVNNFNAN
+3059 SSDSSKINSLTVNAN
-3072 ASSYASVN
+3072 SKADVTN
-3080 NKVNG
+3080 NVNG
-3085 DGGAIAD
+3085 DGGSAIDA
-3092 ISPYAAKVD
+3092 SPYAAQSTNNVKSDTTVNMSGKWTVAGDMDVNALHENNIDIIADALKASVVGYSGVHSD
-3101 NNYTANTDVTIG
+3101 NTVTN
-3113 GRWNTA
+3113 NTA
-3119 GSFTA
+3119 VKLDNASVAT
-3124 QAVNGMDID
+3124 
-3133 LTSEAVRAAV
+3133 
-3143 IGGSGTWLDNT
+3143 GGSQDISARNT
-3154 INNAANVTVNGATIT
+3154 IDYDSRVT
-3169 TGGAQ
+3169 
-3174 SYTAQND
+3174 
-3181 IDYNGKI
+3181 
-3188 DGSGYGGINVNATD
+3188 GSGYGVAQGAAVWAEDEITMEAGVNLKE
-3202 YSDDLD
+3202 SSL
-3208 FTAGVDITGSTLHGA
+3208 TAGGAVDISALTGDAEYKSV
-3223 GDSGSITAF
+3223 GDPTADI
-3232 ANTRGNITTK
+3232 NKEVTI
-3242 NSLKSAGVIP
+3242 KSAGVV
-3252 ISLAFSDHAIDY
+3252 AGTYA
-3264 RNSVDVESSE
+3264 ES
-3274 LTTDKKDQNITLAA
+3274 TDTITFTNNINVGGGSSIATVGDNTADEADITLTAA
-3288 TDDTDVKLET
+3288 DRTNFTDIVT
-3298 IADTQGGLAG
+3298 ADTQGGVIG
-3308 AASAEA
+3308 AAGTKLTNNITRTNHINVGGTVDSINVRDTID
-3314 SNEFNRSNKITV
+3314 SNY
-3326 GSGTHLLSSNDAN
+3326 DAN
-3339 LYAGADLNGITSSLN
+3339 FDAGDSSVLN
-3354 LQVLADAYNKTALP
+3354 LTLKSNAYNKTAAPLATNP
-3368 VYTDPTVTNNMT
+3368 SISGVVTQNSAINF
-3380 QANQV
+3380 
-3385 VIASGTNVD
+3385 ASGSTVKSFRNINASAGVGDTTVAKESKTWRWVD
-3394 SVRHANLKAGKGT
+3394 GGVTGTGSISSTSDGTISSADAVANTSVTVNGTLEAGKNHELDIT
-3407 TTVTKSAQEY
+3407 IDYT
-3417 NIYQGTGGSGTVT
+3417 TGGKKNMEA
-3430 STAFGE
+3430 AFGE
-3436 AIGGEV
+3436 YGDEKLNLDTLGAAVEKAQEEYNNNTTVQELQNAIKELDALEDKQTNNNIVCGQLETQLENLKQQKRV
-3442 PDNYIEI
+3442 YDTAVTNATNDLNTYI
-3449 DGNVNTGI
+3449 D
-3457 HNSLNIDISGNI
+3457 NSLAA
-3469 VMTDPVYNESGT
+3469 YNDTILFPTNEVTKEEFVAGLESGDSKFSNYLADYQAKKQTLTEATTKQTELVNAIT
-3481 AIVEDGKVD
+3481 AQETEINSYTD
-3490 YSGIKAD
+3490 YTDRI
-3497 ATETW
+3497 
-3502 FDDNTIKP
+3502 
-3510 SVATV
+3510 
-3515 ENNLLTRYNEITDLL
+3515 NELNQKITDLTAETKSL
-3530 QQYQQGTTEY
+3530 QEKLQAAINAYDDA
-3540 NSLKTEQTNLLNE
+3540 LK
-3553 MKNMGFATEINGK
+3553 KGI
-3566 LVPVSEIEIPAIEI
+3566 
-3580 PDIVV
+3580 D
-3585 SGGNINLETDTV
+3585 TDTV
-3597 KGGGKLDAQGA
+3597 NAFIFGNQDGTGQGDYVSVTLSENSQWYKDSNGSPIEKIGMA
-3608 GNVNI
+3608 DYAASLLERMDELIAMQQEYAGTDIGTAYSNELGRIQNELQALGLLTVDSEGNIGIAEGASTVPTIELKDLEVSGGNVNI
-3613 TNSSDAYLIVNDITM
+3613 TGGTLNGEGTITANGTPSVTVTNNTDFFLRVNDVSVESDGGSVLYNNASVNTTNNKYNGITVNAD
-3628 KDAGG
+3628 KTD
-3633 QIKLNGSELTAESA
+3633 SVT
-3647 GNELTMAN
+3647 GNNA
-3655 VNSTAASSE
+3655 
-3664 SPQITIT
+3664 QITIKNTT
-3671 GTTDGTSQGQPDI
+3671 GTKASDSTLYTPDI
-3684 GVFGDITNT
+3684 GIYGTIYNPYGNITITNSQNSIYV
-3693 AGDVTIE
+3693 AGEVTDE
-3700 NKNHSITVLGN
+3700 DGN
-3711 INARNINLIA
+3711 I
-3721 TNGDITQTSTEG
+3721 TQ
-3733 LLNIGSDPVIKYQFS
+3733 Q
-3748 EDVAK
+3748 
-3753 KIQQYIYDQYA
+3753 
-3764 QKEGNYTIPEFKD
+3764 
-3777 YDDYIDWLKN
+3777 
-3787 NVGLSDTDLQV
+3787 
-3798 KEPEPGAGS
+3798 AGS
-3807 IVAGGNV
+3807 IKGRTINLTAGGAITQGYSDEIYHVAG
-3814 YISGLNVNIAGLV
+3814 
-3827 QSGYGDYSVTLDDT
+3827 DP
-3841 AKNVI
+3841 
-3846 SQIDKNWQNNGKKVL
+3846 QN
-3861 TDAEV
+3861 
-3866 MSNDAYCINDG
+3866 
-3877 GEYFVSNIV
+3877 
-3886 DGVEKGVFNYE
+3886 
-3897 VKVYYNPST
+3897 
-3906 GQLLTDTVEV
+3906 
-3916 SGGKVYITGNISST
+3916 
-3930 GGGRIM
+3930 
-3936 AMDGTA
+3936 
-3942 DININ
+3942 
-3947 TSAIDKDVVVNTIT
+3947 
-3961 NNDIN
+3961 
-3966 GLVSITDKQLGQVTE
+3966 
-3981 YMNGQTRTYNIGK
+3981 
-3994 EVGLWQENGNGNYTY
+3994 
-4009 NVKDGLQ
+4009 
-4016 YQWIGGV
+4016 
-4023 SGEVI
+4023 
-4028 KKYQYTEDFLFWGL
+4028 
-4042 LDYGKTDDFVA
+4042 
-4053 NLKAEKKDII
+4053 
-4063 ETPVSSNDKNDKG
+4063 
-4076 NGVVITT
+4076 
-4083 GETGKDFSITGSYT
+4083 
-4097 KTDKEEYTE
+4097 
-4106 VTPDMQYDGFWG
+4106 
-4118 KVFGYGE
+4118 
-4125 TTYTWTG
+4125 
-4132 TQGTA
+4132 
-4137 SSTTTSIAADKDIS
+4137 
-4151 IGFIGNGGKE
+4151 
-4161 KGQINVTTGKDML
+4161 
-4174 IAGNISNAE
+4174 
-4183 VNGEG
+4183 
-4188 RGSVNL
+4188 SVNNTL
-4194 TSNSGSVSAVG
+4194 L
-4205 NANINSDIVN
+4205 
-4215 IKAATGVNVNHSA
+4215 AA
-4228 IGNDADINIATNSG
+4228 I
-4242 DIKLVSGK
+4242 
-4250 GDLNI
+4250 
-4255 VQAVT
+4255 QA
-4260 GGADPINAETG
+4260 A
-4271 SVYLEAQGDILNAAA
+4271 
-4286 TGNYAVKG
+4286 
-4294 QRIDLISHTGTIG
+4294 LI
-4307 TKDKVLTVLGGS
+4307 
-4319 ELYSSDTLASSV
+4319 
-4331 NAQAQGDIVLT
+4331 
-4342 QVDNDNVAANGS
+4342 
-4354 SNMRLGTIV
+4354 
-4363 SEDGDAVLTV
+4363 
-4373 NDGSFVDAHPSE
+4373 
-4385 NNDSSSA
+4385 
-4392 QDKIDRWTEAGLISD
+4392 
-4407 QDEADESTISAE
+4407 
-4419 QAKKER
+4419 
-4425 MEALDNQANSLAY
+4425 EALDNQTSNGKYYAAFDSIEDLAAFLKTLPKKDANG
-4438 EAIYDDVIKPE
+4438 EVIKDAE
-4449 VEKYQEAADAF
+4449 GNVE
-4460 AKDETILAAQQKLQ
+4460 L
-4474 EALLEAGND
+4474 LLESEDAEYDAEYYALKLTGNL
-4483 PDAIAAANAEYQQV
+4483 DASKPGIAAAGAIYINAASINVNGTIQSGY
-4497 VDSYFDGLDYKYD
+4497 DSYKLDID
-4510 DTQKK
+4510 S
-4515 FIANNDKAAATNYVF
+4515 DKVIN
-4530 DKYKAGAVKKYQDA
+4530 
-4544 AGKLAEAFATN
+4544 GKTLAE
-4555 TDLQAAKDTYLN
+4555 
-4567 SYKEASAAYS
+4567 
-4577 AEIAAAEAAGATDKE
+4577 
-4592 IVAIGDKYQAKYD
+4592 
-4605 EITNEYLAAQKKV
+4605 
-4618 YGDNFTEAEQQ
+4618 
-4629 LISSYAEVDV
+4629 LISSY
-4639 DESNYGWSKNQL
+4639 
-4651 LYAIQESV
+4651 QE
-4659 LTPDLGEVQTV
+4659 PAGEVTTDYSDYMTDEYLVTSGSTGAYYDDDEDAKQFVYGVQAWYNPDTN
-4670 ETPNITANNITL
+4670 EIFTEDIDQAGGGRIYLTGAIANTN
-4682 KAASGGV
+4682 ANGGKLV
-4689 GIDGEAE
+4689 VLDGGSDY
-4696 VIKYAELGE
+4696 VL
-4705 VESLKLLAQAKAGDL
+4705 
-4720 TWDADN
+4720 
-4726 QQVTIQQQQAITVNV
+4726 
-4741 KKQDG
+4741 DG
-4746 KVDVTGRDN
+4746 S
-4755 VYLAGVD
+4755 VD
-4762 NTVLNIDGVT
+4762 NTNDFTFKLGSINADTVEGQIVINDTSSGKTVT
-4772 TEGDI
+4772 TVYSNNISNKDKLEGVNYYTVTDDKVKYQPTTGLYYNWSNGTASRVI
-4777 RLQGD
+4777 TTYKHVSDSSWWGLDSESWEDVVNQMDQVTKDEMMVGNPVTQDTILD
-4782 AGINVEGTLSG
+4782 AMGNIIADGSTGKNGLLEGYKEL
-4793 YDLTIAGGT
+4793 
-4802 GSIMG
+4802 
-4807 TGSDG
+4807 GSDG
-4812 DKYVDTAIR
+4812 SNSSSITGSTTKGKNTIYQISFDRKAEPKQGVDSAGNKLYWTTVTDDDGNESQVLTTDATTNGVANQPYYLKDADGKYIYETEISDKVTTTKKKGLLGLWGKTVTTTWKETSGMLTAYNFGVKADNKIGIEFTGNASGSTGTITSNGNILLGGDIHMGTVKIESTAGKIYHEGDATVISDNATFNAQTGIDVIVKNETNPSKLNATDTL
-4821 GTLDAN
+4821 GLDGEELGNPLHLKATTTSGNINIQAVAAN
-4827 AEGSIY
+4827 EYKDVYIDNVSTGAGNVTITAEGS
-4833 ISQNGDLKVLT
+4833 L
-4844 VAAGEVADLKATN
+4844 
-4857 NILMSDVQGS
+4857 
-4867 MAQGHINAQTLNL
+4867 LN
-4880 TAGGNIGTNGTD
+4880 GNIGTNGYAVKGDGINLQSYGGNIGSNEENGRLLIDGDVSYVADSDKSHGAINANAAGSVYLTEVNGNMYLGEIVAEGLDGEGEVVLEVTGDKAGFVDAIVNNSNDNKDDNRVAEWKKLGLLGGTD
-4892 VNAIRIADN
+4892 EDDTINSRKNQIANLEQTASNGSMFMKDGTSVEDAQKQGALLVQKGQDFASAMQQNSDDVYDAKQNLNEKQGALNDIIAKLNEGKASNEEYKNALTEYNKAYDNYGQTVSDYNQAREKFIAASGFANNEQAVAWLNNYEAIRNAEADN
-4901 GVVINAAANGDIVLA
+4901 YGWTQQQLLYAVQDTVINPEAGSVSDVKTANVTGNNITFISNTGNLGVVDDQASSLSEIGLKAENLADLFTGKIEDKTGFLEKLASARAGDVVWGDDDVVIRRTTPVSVKLNSDGGKVKVQNTSGDMAEHIYLLAKDSVLNADKFAANDLRLSGQEGLNVNEVTGSSIYLEGGSGDIGALDDALQAVQVTL
-4916 GVEGKDN
+4916 N
-4923 AKNIV
+4923 N
-4928 LGNINGASLDVDSV
+4928 NGYISA
-4942 SSVSLGKDAT
+4942 
-4952 EDEEAVE
+4952 
-4959 GSITV
+4959 
-4964 DGNVSLSSE
+4964 N
-4973 SGSITQATGN
+4973 ATGN
-4983 VITANEVNASA
+4983 IKLQQAVNN
-4994 TENILL
+4994 TVDFTL
-5000 GSEANKVNSFVVNGL
+5000 GSIAGT
-5015 GEGNSIDGNVDLVSS
+5015 NVD
-5030 SDNGLKVNLNG
+5030 
-5041 ITANGS
+5041 ITANGNIVS
-5047 VNVYNNAQT
+5047 KADDIGYINA
-5056 DLNIS
+5056 
-5061 GGSVTTTGE
+5061 
-5070 SAGDVTFTSEGN
+5070 
-5082 ITADTTVDSA
+5082 
-5092 ADIVMGADGAI
+5092 
-5103 TNDGALTAQDNVN
+5103 
-5116 VKTTAGA
+5116 
-5123 INLGGSVTAKENDV
+5123 
-5137 NITTGSGTITT
+5137 SGTINLTSEDGGIGTT
-5148 TGNVTSGT
+5148 TKGLRI
-5156 NVKVDAGTTGNIELG
+5156 K
-5171 GIVKA
+5171 
-5176 QAGNVDVIANEG
+5176 
-5188 YIHTTG
+5188 
-5194 DVTANNNV
+5194 
-5202 NVDTANGYINLEGK
+5202 
-5216 VNAAT
+5216 
-5221 GSVDV
+5221 
-5226 NTESGDVTTGGEV
+5226 
-5239 TGYTD
+5239 
-5244 VDINSGA
+5244 NSGA
-5251 GNVKVNGNV
+5251 VV
-5260 TATNNDVNVTSGSGA
+5260 
-5275 ITTIGSISAGNDVTV
+5275 
-5290 DTKDGIVEL
+5290 
-5299 GGNVTGQHDVA
+5299 
-5310 VNSNKGNVTVNGNI
+5310 
-5324 TATVNDVNVTTG
+5324 
-5336 SGNITTTGAVTGG
+5336 
-5349 TNVKVNAGTTGN
+5349 
-5361 IELGGI
+5361 
-5367 VNAQAGNVDVI
+5367 
-5378 ANEGYI
+5378 
-5384 HTTGDVTANNNVNV
+5384 
-5398 DTANGYINLE
+5398 
-5408 GKVNAATG
+5408 
-5416 SVDVDTQSGDV
+5416 
-5427 ITKGEVTGNTDVTIN
+5427 NTDVQDAISIEAVQDGTLILGTIEQTKGGVTVESEGTIMLGREN
-5442 SGAGNVAVG
+5442 DAATTEDESVTGSIDAKDDVTLHAENDIIISGKLHVNATYNDTASDNGTLQLHSNTGDIIQTTAEKGNNIVAANVGIAAVG
-5451 GNVTAT
+5451 GNVELA
-5457 VNNVNV
+5457 NEHN
-5463 TTGSGDITTIGVVTA
+5463 IIK
-5478 GNNVNVDTED
+5478 NVDIQAVGGSLALAVSNPEGFNVDMGGFTNKK
-5488 GIVELG
+5488 G
-5494 GDVTGQHDVTVNS
+5494 GDVSFTNNNGSVNITTEDIVNPAQKKDPANINGSLTVTADKVVEATKANVNNYGDLNAAGDISFKAEDNVNNKGALVAGRDVSFGAGNDIINKDIVDAGRNVNFNAAENIYNNSTVNADETIEFTAVDGVINS
-5507 NKGDVTVNGKVQSV
+5507 DTVNGKDVIMHAIEQELENILAKDSV
-5521 TGSTNINAGTND
+5521 TLNGDRIHGQNITQNTEADGDLIINTDSNSGSGPIESLVID
-5533 GISTDAN
+5533 KIDAN
-5540 GNVTV
+5540 
-5545 DGEIASGEEVIVTAN
+5545 D
-5560 YGNIKVT
+5560 K
-5567 GTTTASNGNVE
+5567 
-5578 TTVTGDGNINLN
+5578 
-5590 GSVDA
+5590 SVFTELWA
-5595 SGDVE
+5595 VE
-5600 ATVTGEGDITT
+5600 ADITT
-5611 GENAEVGGTNII
+5611 VDDKMDFNDIMIEENAWLE
-5623 FTTNVGDITT
+5623 
-5633 GSNLTAKEN
+5633 
-5642 VDLNVNT
+5642 
-5649 GNITFGGD
+5649 
-5657 VNAGSENAV
+5657 
-5666 NGNITIDI
+5666 
-5674 TNSGSIKDAADK
+5674 NSGTLATIYGNVPVKDDDA
-5686 NNSLT
+5686 
-5691 AIGPEGSE
+5691 
-5699 TAGNIIITTGGAGDV
+5699 
-5714 DLYDLYATN
+5714 
-5723 AARIDIA
+5723 
-5730 DGSLTLHEINGEL
+5730 
-5743 VAMQLR
+5743 
-5749 TEGKNMNVEN
+5749 NVHIYQSYPSMYVN
-5759 IVAGTQIVLTGSD
+5759 FI
-5772 MTLDQIAQRP
+5772 
-5782 DADGM
+5782 DADTVETDG
-5787 LVITPDNAEA
+5787 
-5797 DKPIDNFT
+5797 
-5805 IGDIKTNSDS
+5805 
-5815 GIRFDRLWVNNSDIH
+5815 RL
-5830 ISEGQLWF
+5830 L
-5838 DKLYVEDNAHF
+5838 
-5849 SNDEMTAAIYG
+5849 
-5860 KPPLRDGS
+5860 
-5868 DSVYWINTEEN
+5868 
-5879 RPESSL
+5879 SL
-5885 DMWLNGTGDW
+5885 D
-5895 MYLRFT
+5895 
-5901 DDHIQES
+5901 
-5908 NGILLTLD
+5908 
-5916 EYDYVYDQRFTA
+5916 DYWYAYDQRFTA

>member
-1 MSSKRKFNRKS
+1 MSISRKFQRSKS

-26 AGFIMQPV
+26 AGFIMQPFTA
-34 VGFATSIHKADDA
+34 FAGQ
-47 FKDTIVNNGNVTHI
+47 IVKPGGENLINNGVANI
-61 WADRVVD
+61 WADKVVD
-68 NAAINVF
+68 KTAINVF
-75 KDFNLSA
+75 NKFNLSA
-82 NDIANMYF
+82 NEIANMYF
-90 NTKNPTGAD
+90 GLKGTEHNS
-99 KANLVNFVNSRID
+99 ANLVNFVNDRID
-112 INGTVNAVQNS
+112 INGTVNAIQNS
-123 QIGGNLFFLSQDGM
+123 QIGGNLFFLSKEGM

-151 VMTPTQDYI
+151 VMTPTQDF
-160 KSMKVVAGTA
+160 M
-170 DAATAEKELN
+170 DAAKTIATTAPDETAADKL
-180 AITNITKD
+180 AHITNITTD
-188 ANAWQAIPVNTSGT
+188 AASWQAIPLNSSGT

-209 NATNEVQMRAAKIGV
+209 NAVNEVRMRAAKIGV

-231 VVDNVAAGGIAAE
+231 AVDNVASGKIAAE
-244 NAHIKTG
+244 NAHIETG
-251 ITDFSNIVNINY
+251 VANFSDIVNI
-263 KDESGNDVAVNSG
+263 KDASGKVIVDAG
-276 ITNLTATKTGSGDIV
+276 LGKNLTATKTGSGDIV

-304 IEKLPVIGGTTLGTT
+304 IEELPVIGGTTLGTT
-319 AESVENTFTEQEFGA
+319 AESVENTFTEQEFAA

-342 NTTGKTGKVDISATA
+342 NATGKADISATA
-357 INSNANFDETLNDYK
+357 INSNADFDETLNDYK

-407 NRYVDNTGGF
+407 NRYVDNSGSFGT
-417 AKALSVGISSG
+417 ALKLAVSSG

-444 NVNVASGANVASENG
+444 SVNVASGANVASENG

-502 VENKA
+502 VDNKA
-507 NVTVEGDIKAGKDIS
+507 NVTVEGNIEAGKDIS

-537 SLKGKMANQFV
+537 SLKGTMANQFV

-557 NSASVDIKGSSN
+557 NSASVDIKGTGN
-569 KVSADN
+569 KVSAVN

-586 FTSNTSIK
+586 FTSSTSIK

-656 TQVVTTNAEGK
+656 TQVIKTNAEGK
-667 ITEVKNFING
+667 ITEVKDFING

-708 TYSGQK
+708 TYSGQE

-783 ADRDTASTE
+783 ADRDAASTE

-874 VLSISEAATAGYNVL
+874 VLSIGEAATAGYNVL

-1415 NVVKAVVKNSTIEN
+1415 NVVKATIKNSTISN
-1429 AGKFNTMAL
+1429 AGKIDTMAL

-1599 KEVVI
+1599 KDVVI

-1733 AANVEYADITAD
+1733 TANVEYAQITAEE
-1745 ALAAEAGSDSNIVTV
+1745 LNAEAGSDSNIVTV

-1877 AAGTAAVSGNVAVT
+1877 AAGAAVSGNVAVT
-1891 QTHGTSGAVIDDA
+1891 QTHGTSGAVIDSST
-1904 AINNAK
+1904 INNAK
-1910 TVSANAL
+1910 KVSANAL

-1949 STDEV
+1949 STNED
-1954 DAQQTVAAIENTD
+1954 DAQQTVAEVKNTN
-1967 ITTAASASGS
+1967 ITTVDNSEIKAKAED
-1977 TVSAQATDSSKVI
+1977 DSRVI

-2012 VNKTIA
+2012 INKTTGA
-2018 ANITDTNI
+2018 ELTNSNI
-2026 DENTKNSKNANVTIE
+2026 DKDSANSQNANVTVD
-2041 AVNDTEITSSAD
+2041 AQNNSEITSSAD
-2053 VAAVAGTGAG
+2053 VASVAGNAG
-2063 VGAGVAVNRIKQNT
+2063 VGAGVAVNRIVQNT
-2077 QAALNGGTMNV
+2077 NAAVNSGTMHI
-2088 NNLTVSA
+2088 NNLTVNA
-2095 DGTPRIENIG
+2095 NGTPRIENIG
-2105 IGIGVAGEGA
+2105 IGVGAGGTA
-2115 GVTGNVSVNMI
+2115 GVTGSVAVNMI
-2126 ENNVTAHIGD
+2126 ANNVTAHIGN
-2136 GANIVADGSVG
+2136 GANIVAGNNVG
-2147 VVATSDEQIANYAGS
+2147 VIATSDEQIANYAG
-2162 ASVAGI
+2162 VLAGGGTA
-2168 GAGVGASVSVN
+2168 GAGASVSVN
-2179 QIAGTTS
+2179 RINGNTS
-2186 ATVGDEGENEA
+2186 ATVGGDKED
-2197 ETSVTAK
+2197 ETSVTAF
-2204 GNDSLTTDTNI
+2204 GNSDALATNTGVADSE
-2215 DKTTINDDLIDN
+2215 INNALISDE
-2227 DTVNINSHIKRTE
+2227 TVAINSKIDRTTE
-2240 DGETRSGLIVDASST
+2240 SRKGLVVDASST
-2255 RDLKSFLI
+2255 RDMKSFLVTAGVAG
-2263 NAGVGGVGAGVTGT
+2263 NAGLAGT
-2277 VNVNMINGST
+2277 VNVNMIDGITNAGIVNTTVNGGT
-2287 EAAIINTE
+2287 ANTSD
-2295 VNSSANK
+2295 V

-2315 SGFVGSAGVAGV
+2315 SGFVGSAGFAVSGAGV
-2327 GGGVGL
+2327 GVA
-2333 GSDTNTVTRKVS
+2333 SDTNTASRDVS
-2345 ATVQDAAV
+2345 AVVKDSNVNAGTFEIDA
-2353 YAGDFE
+2353 E
-2359 VDADSMQGVS
+2359 SMQGVS
-2369 SFVVSAGVGGV
+2369 SYSLGAGVAAIGGGV
-2380 GAGASGVVT
+2380 AGVVT
-2389 VTKLNNTTKA
+2389 VTELENETKA
-2399 ALLNSTVNA
+2399 ALQNSKVNAADITVNA
-2408 NTVNV
+2408 N
-2413 NAAHTGIVNAGN
+2413 HKGIVNAGN
-2425 VGVGA
+2425 TGVGVGIIGA
-2430 SGLGGGLGI
+2430 GVGL
-2439 SVGVLKDDSETTVT
+2439 SVGVLKDNSETYAEVT
-2453 VGTED
+2453 SDNKAED
-2458 STATNDKTT
+2458 T

-2474 NIAAENTATVN
+2474 KIAATNTAEVN
-2485 PTISAT
+2485 PVIYSLGAGAV
-2491 GVGAVAGVAGATSI
+2491 GVGGATSV
-2505 NNINSKVTTNI
+2505 NNLNSKVVTNI
-2516 NNAEINST
+2516 SGVDITS
-2524 GGNISGTA
+2524 GGSISGTA
-2532 KNNFNVDAYI
+2532 QNNFNIDADMGSI
-2542 GGIAAAA
+2542 GAGA
-2549 VGVGASVTVNTID
+2549 VGVGVGVTVNTID
-2562 STVQTNVNNSK
+2562 STVQTNVTGSTLN
-2573 FNVAKDVTL
+2573 AAEDITL
-2582 TAEEARDIYQLATNV
+2582 TAKETRDIDQLATNV
-2597 ALGGVAAGAN
+2597 AAGAAAAGAN
-2607 IAVTTVGQAI
+2607 IAITTVGQKI
-2617 TDEDVI
+2617 TDKDTKE
-2623 AKIDEANAMYANS
+2623 KIDDANS
-2636 EGNDI
+2636 VYGED
-2641 NSMLKGADDALGT
+2641 ADELIA
-2654 AGITNYTPTIGA
+2654 
-2666 ETGGA
+2666 GA
-2671 GSAITVNI
+2671 GSALAAADIRKTEVTPSVSAEYGGGKDSQITVNI
-2679 TGSDIDAGDN
+2679 TNSDIGAGNNVTANATETDN
-2689 FNAEAKESGSI
+2689 IN
-2700 GMTLGGAS
+2700 MTLGSGAA
-2708 GGAVAANAGV
+2708 GAIAGNVGV

-2723 NRNVGV
+2723 HRNVGV
-2729 NISGGSINADK
+2729 NINGGSLNADNK
-2740 VDVGADI
+2740 VDIGTDI
-2747 TGEANLNVYQGS
+2747 TGSANLEIYQGS
-2759 GGIIGAN
+2759 VGVIGATV
-2766 AAYAGVNTT
+2766 AVGEVNTT
-2775 GSSDINL
+2775 GSSDI
-2782 NGVTIEGKNIS
+2782 TIDGTKIAAKNVS
-2793 IAAQDNAKTSLQA
+2793 IIAQDNAKTVLKA
-2806 VGVAAGVAAL
+2806 LGVSGGGLAGI
-2816 GALAAEAANDS
+2816 GALAADAANNS
-2827 DVSVNMTG
+2827 DISVNITG
-2835 TTVTANE
+2835 STITSTAEKSN
-2842 DKDDD
+2842 DKDGNIVYD
-2847 ESGKVEITTNKAN
+2847 GGNIEITTNKAN
-2860 TVTAQAVNTAGGA
+2860 VVTAQAVNTAGGM
-2873 VAGAGMGATVTDTG
+2873 VGDAGMGATVSDNG
-2887 SSTVGLTGN
+2887 SSVVNLNGN
-2896 TMQADNKID
+2896 AMHAD
-2905 VNAKTNS
+2905 VNIDASAKTVS
-2912 TLKADVL
+2912 TLTADIL
-2919 SGSAGWFASGAVS
+2919 NGAAGSFAAGAVS
-2932 IAEVSADTA
+2932 AAMVNAGSENDRMI
-2941 TAVTIGNGNTFA
+2941 TAVNIGNGNTFA
-2953 AQNINFAAN
+2953 AQNTNFTAD
-2962 SNITESMD
+2962 SDIIESVN
-2970 MDALAISG
+2970 MDAFSVSG
-2978 YAALGGNSTTSE
+2978 AYSVEGNGTELS
-2990 AYADATVTAEPGNTY
+2990 AYTDVSVTA
-3005 KGSDNNAGNVSFN
+3005 D
-3018 ANNTVTQTADTS
+3018 ANNTYEGTADSENSNVKFEAENTVVQTADTS
-3030 GISAAGLFA
+3030 GISAAGGFA
-3039 TGTNIGTT
+3039 TGTNIGNT
-3047 TSDLKTEVNVKG
+3047 TSNLKTKVDIKG
-3059 SGEGSKVNNFNAN
+3059 SSADSNINNLTANAN
-3072 ASSYASVN
+3072 SYADIDN
-3080 NKVNG
+3080 NVNG

-3092 ISPYAAKVD
+3092 VSPYAAKVN
-3101 NNYTANTDVTIG
+3101 NNYTADTDVVIG
-3113 GRWNTA
+3113 GTWNTA
-3119 GSFTA
+3119 GSFDA

-3133 LTSEAVRAAV
+3133 LKSDAVRAAV
-3143 IGGSGTWLDNT
+3143 VGGSGTWLDNT
-3154 INNAANVTVNGATIT
+3154 INNAANVIVNGASIT

-3174 SYTAQND
+3174 SYIAQNNV
-3181 IDYNGKI
+3181 DYAGEI
-3188 DGSGYGGINVNATD
+3188 AGSGYGGLNVNATD

-3208 FTAGVDITGSTLHGA
+3208 FTAGVNITGSTLHGT
-3223 GDSGSITAF
+3223 GDDASITAF
-3232 ANTRGNITTK
+3232 TSTQGDITAK

-3252 ISLAFSDHAIDY
+3252 VALAFSDYDIDY
-3264 RNSVDVESSE
+3264 NNSVNVSGSS
-3274 LTTDKKDQNITLAA
+3274 LTTDKADADITLAA
-3288 TDDTDVKLET
+3288 TDDTVVKLET
-3298 IADTQGGLAG
+3298 IADTQGGAVG

-3314 SNEFNRSNKITV
+3314 DNTFDRANKINVDST
-3326 GSGTHLLSSNDAN
+3326 STLLSSNDAN
-3339 LYAGADLNGITSSLN
+3339 LYAGANISGITSSLN

-3368 VYTDPTVTNNMT
+3368 LVTVPSVENRMT

-3385 VIASGTNVD
+3385 AIGGNIE
-3394 SVRHANLKAGKGT
+3394 SVRHVNLKAGKGD
-3407 TTVTKSAQEY
+3407 TTVTESAKEY
-3417 NIYQGTGGSGTVT
+3417 NIYQGTTGSGSVASTTLGDTV
-3430 STAFGE
+3430 
-3436 AIGGEV
+3436 GGETTNNFV
-3442 PDNYIEI
+3442 DVT
-3449 DGNVNTGI
+3449 GNVTAGV
-3457 HNSLNIDISGNI
+3457 HNSLNITINGTINIDKNNQNISYSDFNANAAEDWFNDDTI
-3469 VMTDPVYNESGT
+3469 QKTDT
-3481 AIVEDGKVD
+3481 
-3490 YSGIKAD
+3490 
-3497 ATETW
+3497 
-3502 FDDNTIKP
+3502 TI
-3510 SVATV
+3510 
-3515 ENNLLTRYNEITDLL
+3515 ENNLMERYNEITGLM
-3530 QQYQQGTTEY
+3530 QQYQESTNEY
-3540 NSLKTEQTNLLNE
+3540 KSFKQEKENLLKEMLAMGMAYEDEKGNITPVNE
-3553 MKNMGFATEINGK
+3553 IS
-3566 LVPVSEIEIPAIEI
+3566 VPAVEV

-3585 SGGNINLETDTV
+3585 SGGNINIDADV
-3597 KGGGKLDAQGA
+3597 AKGSGNLTANSA
-3608 GNVNI
+3608 GSVNI
-3613 TNSSDAYLIVNDITM
+3613 TNNSDAYLIINDITM

-3633 QIKLNGSELTAESA
+3633 QIKFNGSDIANVTSDA
-3647 GNELTMAN
+3647 GNNLSKDNITTGESSGEVPSIN
-3655 VNSTAASSE
+3655 IIGTAGIKDNIQA
-3664 SPQITIT
+3664 
-3671 GTTDGTSQGQPDI
+3671 DI
-3684 GVFGDITNT
+3684 GIFGDLTNT
-3693 AGDVTIE
+3693 AGDITV
-3700 NKNHSITVLGN
+3700 KNNSYGITVLGN
-3711 INARNINLIA
+3711 VNGRNISLIA
-3721 TNGDITQTSTEG
+3721 ENGNVTQTSTEG
-3733 LLNIGSDPVIKYQFS
+3733 FINIGNDPVTKYQFS
-3748 EDVAK
+3748 EKVAK
-3753 KIQQYIYDQYA
+3753 AIQEYIYDQYVSSD
-3764 QKEGNYTIPEFKD
+3764 GNYTIPAFAD
-3777 YDDYIDWLKN
+3777 YNAYLTWIKEN
-3787 NVGLSDTDLQV
+3787 IVGDAYGISESDLTYKVDES
-3798 KEPEPGAGS
+3798 KG

-3814 YISGLNVNIAGLV
+3814 YINGLNVNIAGLI
-3827 QSGYGDYSVTLDDT
+3827 QSGYGDYSTTLDET
-3841 AKNVI
+3841 AKTVVEKLDSEWQSSKESLSDNEVI
-3846 SQIDKNWQNNGKKVL
+3846 GNEK
-3861 TDAEV
+3861 
-3866 MSNDAYCINDG
+3866 YCING
-3877 GEYFVSNIV
+3877 GGAVYNTDTDVW
-3886 DGVEKGVFNYE
+3886 DYE

-3906 GQLLTDTVEV
+3906 GELLTD
-3916 SGGKVYITGNISST
+3916 SINIGGGKIYITGNISST

-3936 AMDGTA
+3936 AMDGAA
-3942 DININ
+3942 DINID
-3947 TSAIDKDVVVNTIT
+3947 TSAVDRNVKINSIA
-3961 NNDIN
+3961 NNDVR
-3966 GLVSITDKQLGQVTE
+3966 GLVSITDKQKGTVTE
-3981 YMNGQTRTYNIGK
+3981 YTNGQTRTYQIGK
-3994 EVGLWQENGNGNYTY
+3994 AAGAWQNGNSSYKY
-4009 NVKDGLQ
+4009 SPKDGLQ
-4016 YQWIGGV
+4016 YQWTGGV

-4028 KKYQYTEDFLFWGL
+4028 TKYQYKENFLFWGL
-4042 LDYGKTDDFVA
+4042 LDYDTTETFIKGLEGKVESIDDLITSTSGGEGKTDS
-4053 NLKAEKKDII
+4053 KD
-4063 ETPVSSNDKNDKG
+4063 S
-4076 NGVVITT
+4076 GVIVTT
-4083 GETGKDFSITGSYT
+4083 GGTGADFSITGSYT
-4097 KTDKEEYTE
+4097 NTGEEKYTDI
-4106 VTPDMQYDGFWG
+4106 VADMKYDGVAG
-4118 KVFGYGE
+4118 KIFGYGE
-4125 TTYTWTG
+4125 TTYTWSG

-4151 IGFIGNGGKE
+4151 IGFIGSGNKE
-4161 KGQINVTTGKDML
+4161 GNINVTTGKDML
-4174 IAGNISNAE
+4174 LAGNINNAE
-4183 VNGEG
+4183 VDGKG
-4188 RGSVNL
+4188 KGSVTL
-4194 TSNSGSVSAVG
+4194 TSETGSVSAIG
-4205 NANINSDIVN
+4205 SANINSDDVN
-4215 IKAATGVNVNHSA
+4215 IKAATGVNVNHAA
-4228 IGNDADINIATNSG
+4228 IGDTANINVATDSG
-4242 DIKLVSGK
+4242 DISFVSSA
-4250 GDLNI
+4250 GDLKIEQMITGITYKDDGTIDTDNI
-4255 VQAVT
+4255 DAS
-4260 GGADPINAETG
+4260 TG
-4271 SVYLEAQGDILNAAA
+4271 SVYLEAQGDILDAAK
-4286 TGNYAVKG
+4286 GDYAVKG
-4294 QRIDLISHTGTIG
+4294 QRIDLVSHTGSIG
-4307 TKDKVLTVLGGS
+4307 TKDKALTVLGGS
-4319 ELYSSDTLASSV
+4319 ELYSSDAMASSV
-4331 NAQAQGDIVLT
+4331 NAQANGDIVLT
-4342 QVDNDNVAANGS
+4342 QTDD
-4354 SNMRLGTIV
+4354 NMRLGTIV
-4363 SEDGDAVLTV
+4363 SENGDAVLTV

-4392 QDKIDRWTEAGLISD
+4392 QDKIDRWLEAGLINSG
-4407 QDEADESTISAE
+4407 DEANESSKAAA
-4419 QAKKER
+4419 QAKQER
-4425 MEALDNQANSLAY
+4425 MEGLEAKAAVLAEKSEGKHTVKDYTDAAADLAAALSGDPKKS
-4438 EAIYDDVIKPE
+4438 
-4449 VEKYQEAADAF
+4449 EAAKNLQDAKNTYIN
-4460 AKDETILAAQQKLQ
+4460 AYKDTSASHSK
-4474 EALLEAGND
+4474 
-4483 PDAIAAANAEYQQV
+4483 AIA
-4497 VDSYFDGLDYKYD
+4497 D
-4510 DTQKK
+4510 
-4515 FIANNDKAAATNYVF
+4515 
-4530 DKYKAGAVKKYQDA
+4530 
-4544 AGKLAEAFATN
+4544 AEANGAT
-4555 TDLQAAKDTYLN
+4555 TV
-4567 SYKEASAAYS
+4567 
-4577 AEIAAAEAAGATDKE
+4577 EIAAINEDYKNRYNSITEAYLDA
-4592 IVAIGDKYQAKYD
+4592 QA
-4605 EITNEYLAAQKKV
+4605 KV
-4618 YGDNFTEAEQQ
+4618 YGEGFTAEEQQ
-4629 LISSYAEVDV
+4629 LISSYAEVNV
-4639 DESNYGWSKNQL
+4639 DGSNYGWSKNQL

-4659 LTPDLGEVQTV
+4659 LTSEPGTVQTV
-4670 ETPNITANNITL
+4670 DTPNVTANNITL
-4682 KAASGGV
+4682 NAAEGGI
-4689 GIDGEAE
+4689 GIDGEAK
-4696 VIKYAELGE
+4696 VIDYADLNDEAN
-4705 VESLKLLAQAKAGDL
+4705 LKLLAQAKAGDL
-4720 TWDADN
+4720 TWDELN
-4726 QQVTIQQQQAITVNV
+4726 QQVTIRQQQAITVQV
-4741 KKQDG
+4741 KQEGG
-4746 KVDVTGRDN
+4746 KVDVTGKDN
-4755 VYLAGVD
+4755 VYLAGVQG
-4762 NTVLNIDGVT
+4762 TELNVNGIT
-4772 TEGDI
+4772 TTGDI

-4782 AGINVEGTLSG
+4782 DGVYVDGTLTG
-4793 YDLTIAGGT
+4793 VDLTITGGT
-4802 GSIMG
+4802 GDIMG
-4807 TGSDG
+4807 AGSD
-4812 DKYVDTAIR
+4812 DYVDTNIS

-4827 AEGSIY
+4827 ANGSIY

-4844 VAAGEVADLKATN
+4844 VATNALADLKATN
-4857 NILMSDVQGS
+4857 NILMSDVEGS
-4867 MAQGHINAQTLNL
+4867 QAQGYINAQTLNL
-4880 TAGGNIGTNGTD
+4880 AAGGNIGTDGEND
-4892 VNAIRIADN
+4892 NAIRILDN
-4901 GVVINAAANGDIVLA
+4901 GVVINASVTGDIILA
-4916 GVEGKDN
+4916 GAQGKDSTGS
-4923 AKNIV
+4923 IV
-4928 LGNINGASLDVDSV
+4928 LGDIKGANLDVTSISNIN
-4942 SSVSLGKDAT
+4942 LGREDYAAT
-4952 EDEEAVE
+4952 EEDETVNSNINAGTVE
-4959 GSITV
+4959 LTTS
-4964 DGNVSLSSE
+4964 
-4973 SGSITQATGN
+4973 SGSITETEGSAVDAETVKATATQN
-4983 VITANEVNASA
+4983 VLLAGTDNAID
-4994 TENILL
+4994 N
-5000 GSEANKVNSFVVNGL
+5000 FVVNGYSAD
-5015 GEGNSIDGNVDLVSS
+5015 NSLTGNVDLVS
-5030 SDNGLKVNLNG
+5030 
-5041 ITANGS
+5041 TANNENKV
-5047 VNVYNNAQT
+5047 VNVEFGKGKAGLTVNNGYVNVSSLGDT
-5056 DLNIS
+5056 SNLNIS

-5070 SAGDVTFTSEGN
+5070 SAGDVTFTSEGS
-5082 ITADTTVDSA
+5082 ITADTTVNSA
-5092 ADIVMGADGAI
+5092 ANIVMDADGKI
-5103 TNDGALTAQDNVN
+5103 TNNGALNAQDNVN
-5116 VKTTAGA
+5116 VNTTKGA
-5123 INLGGSVTAKENDV
+5123 IEIGGSVTAE
-5137 NITTGSGTITT
+5137 
-5148 TGNVTSGT
+5148 
-5156 NVKVDAGTTGNIELG
+5156 
-5171 GIVKA
+5171 
-5176 QAGNVDVIANEG
+5176 AGNVN
-5188 YIHTTG
+5188 
-5194 DVTANNNV
+5194 
-5202 NVDTANGYINLEGK
+5202 
-5216 VNAAT
+5216 
-5221 GSVDV
+5221 V
-5226 NTESGDVTTGGEV
+5226 NTESGDVTTKGEV
-5239 TGYTD
+5239 TGKTD
-5244 VDINSGA
+5244 VSINSG
-5251 GNVKVNGNV
+5251 NGAINIGGSV
-5260 TATNNDVNVTSGSGA
+5260 TATDNDVN
-5275 ITTIGSISAGNDVTV
+5275 I
-5290 DTKDGIVEL
+5290 
-5299 GGNVTGQHDVA
+5299 
-5310 VNSNKGNVTVNGNI
+5310 
-5324 TATVNDVNVTTG
+5324 TTG
-5336 SGNITTTGAVTGG
+5336 SGNITTTGEVTGG

-5416 SVDVDTQSGDV
+5416 SVDVDTQYGDV
-5427 ITKGEVTGNTDVTIN
+5427 TTKGEVTGNTDVTIN

-5463 TTGSGDITTIGVVTA
+5463 TTGSGDITTIGAVTA

-5633 GSNLTAKEN
+5633 GSNLTANEN

-5649 GNITFGGD
+5649 GNITFGGY

-5674 TNSGSIKDAADK
+5674 TNGGSIKDAENKDNK
-5686 NNSLT
+5686 LT

-5759 IVAGTQIVLTGSD
+5759 IVAGTQIVLNGSD
-5772 MTLDQIAQRP
+5772 MTLDDIAQRP

-5787 LVITPDNAEA
+5787 LVVTPNGAAD

-5901 DDHIQES
+5901 NDHIQES

-5916 EYDYVYDQRFTA
+5916 EYDYAYDQRFTA